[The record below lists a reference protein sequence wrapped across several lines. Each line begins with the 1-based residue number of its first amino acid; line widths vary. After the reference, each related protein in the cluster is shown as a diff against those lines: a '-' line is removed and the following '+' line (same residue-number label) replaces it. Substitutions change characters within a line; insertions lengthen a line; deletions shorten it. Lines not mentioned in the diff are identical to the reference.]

1 MKKLLL
7 VDGNSI
13 MNRAFYGVSLGMQNK
28 DGKPTNALYG
38 FLSILFKNIE
48 EIKPDYVMVAF
59 DSKTGADSRK
69 QMYDGY
75 KKSRHGMPEELAEQ
89 MPEIKEIL
97 DDMGVAHIE
106 LADFEGDDIIGTAA
120 KKFASDDV
128 EVWLLS
134 GDRDLFQLLQKNI
147 KMLIPRTKMGKTE
160 TEIYDEKKLKEEYG
174 LTPSGMIE
182 LKALMG
188 DSSDEIPGAPGVGPK
203 TATTL
208 LQKYG
213 TINKIYKALEEENK
227 KETGSKENEEEQDNK
242 VAEENGDENSKN
254 KKKKTE
260 KAEKSSDFK
269 PKVKQSL
276 LENKDMVELSK
287 KLGTIQLNANI
298 TDNIEDFAFKNW
310 KNSKTL
316 EDFKYYGFNRFIERF
331 HLDESGIDEAQK
343 EEDTKNEELIA
354 IENAKNYE
362 IVDNL
367 DSLNYYGKAK
377 EKQNVNEIKNLPQEE
392 NKKVEVKEENN
403 GEINKKE
410 NGKEN
415 STKKVFFYI
424 KKENSTDESKIIKK
438 NILGICFYNEED
450 GKTYYLK
457 NDTSTKSSVQK
468 SENNVQLGIEN
479 LLNIENNNSQEE
491 SIQLGIENLLNE
503 DDKNNGKEKNTQ
515 IGIESL
521 LNGNENNSAEP
532 KEDNG
537 KIEEASKYKEKNRFF
552 EIIKPIFEDKSIEKI
567 GYDVTED
574 YVLLRE
580 NGIKTEN
587 IAYDVEVAGYDI
599 DAINVRHKIEETAEQ
614 YIDVTLPSDLNE
626 GAYAYLIYKLYNIT
640 KKKLEENGSLN
651 LFNTIE
657 MPLVEVLSEM
667 QFTGMQCEEKELKN
681 FGVSLKQRIAEL
693 TNEIYEIA
701 GEEFNINSTQQLGK
715 ILFEKLG
722 LKSKK
727 KTKSGYSTSEEVLN
741 DLVDENPIISKV
753 LEYRGLMKLNSTY
766 VEGLIPY
773 INKKTGRIHSYFH
786 QTITATGRIS
796 STNPNLQNIP
806 ARDEFGK
813 NIKKA
818 FVPKEGYVY
827 IDADYSQVELRVL
840 AHISGDENMIKAFEH
855 DEDIHREVASKVFN
869 VPFEEV
875 TKEQRSRA
883 KAVNFG
889 IVYGIT
895 SFGLAKQIHT
905 SRKQAQEYI
914 DSYLE
919 KYSGIRNYMEKSVI
933 EAERNGYVE
942 TLFGRRRNVPE
953 LKSKNYM
960 MREFGKRVAMNTP
973 IQGTAAD
980 IMKIAMN
987 NVYKEL
993 KENNIDAKVVLQVHD
1008 ELLIEANKKDAERT
1022 KQILQSCMENAK
1034 KLKVPLKVEISE
1046 AENWFDLK

>member
-13 MNRAFYGVSLGMQNK
+13 MNRGFYGINIGMKNNE
-28 DGKPTNALYG
+28 GKSTNALYG
-38 FLSILFKNIE
+38 FLSILFKNCE
-48 EIKPDYVMVAF
+48 DIKPDYLMVAF
-59 DSKTGADSRK
+59 DSKTGANTRK
-69 QMYDGY
+69 EMYDGY

-97 DDMGVAHIE
+97 DDMGVTHVE
-106 LADFEGDDIIGTAA
+106 LPDFEGDDIIGTTA

-147 KMLIPRTKMGKTE
+147 KILIPRTKMGKTE
-160 TEIYDEKKLKEEYG
+160 TDIYDEKKLKEEYG

-203 TATTL
+203 TATKL
-208 LQKYG
+208 LQKFG
-213 TINKIYKALEEENK
+213 TINKIYKAIDLPEN
-227 KETGSKENEEEQDNK
+227 
-242 VAEENGDENSKN
+242 A
-254 KKKKTE
+254 
-260 KAEKSSDFK
+260 ADFK

-276 LENKDMVELSK
+276 LENKELVELSK
-287 KLGTIQLNANI
+287 KLGTIRLDANV
-298 TDNIEDFAFKNW
+298 TDDIEEFSFKNW

-316 EDFKYYGFNRFIERF
+316 ADFKYYGFNRFIERF
-331 HLDESGIDEAQK
+331 HLDENGINEAEQEEK
-343 EEDTKNEELIA
+343 EKNVEIIA
-354 IENAKNYE
+354 IERAK
-362 IVDNL
+362 DF
-367 DSLNYYGKAK
+367 K
-377 EKQNVNEIKNLPQEE
+377 NVNDLDCLFCER
-392 NKKVEVKEENN
+392 
-403 GEINKKE
+403 
-410 NGKEN
+410 
-415 STKKVFFYI
+415 VFFYVN
-424 KKENSTDESKIIKK
+424 KEDLDDENKIIKK
-438 NILGICFYNEED
+438 KILGICFYNEID
-450 GKTYYLK
+450 KNTYYIK
-457 NDTSTKSSVQK
+457 NDG
-468 SENNVQLGIEN
+468 EN
-479 LLNIENNNSQEE
+479 
-491 SIQLGIENLLNE
+491 
-503 DDKNNGKEKNTQ
+503 
-515 IGIESL
+515 
-521 LNGNENNSAEP
+521 
-532 KEDNG
+532 
-537 KIEEASKYKEKNRFF
+537 FF
-552 EIIKPIFEDKSIEKI
+552 EIIKPIFENKDIEKI

-574 YVLLRE
+574 YVLLKE

-587 IAYDVEVAGYDI
+587 IAYDVEVAAYDI
-599 DAINVRHKIEETAEQ
+599 DAINVRHKLEETAEQ
-614 YIDVTLPSDLNE
+614 YLKLTLPELNE
-626 GAYAYLIYKLYNIT
+626 GAFAYLIYRLYNIT
-640 KKKLEENGSLN
+640 KQKLAESGTLK

-667 QFTGMQCEEKELKN
+667 QYNGMKCDSEELAK
-681 FGVSLKQRIAEL
+681 FGISLKERLNQL

-701 GEEFNINSTQQLGK
+701 GEEFNINSTKQLGV

-722 LKSKK
+722 LKAKK

-741 DLVDENPIISKV
+741 SLIDDNPIIEKI

-766 VEGLIPY
+766 VDGLIPY

-818 FVPKEGYVY
+818 FKPEKGYVY

-840 AHISGDENMIKAFEH
+840 AHISGDENMIRAFNN
-855 DEDIHREVASKVFN
+855 DEDIHREVASKVFD

-895 SFGLAKQIHT
+895 SFGLAKQIGA

-914 DSYLE
+914 DNYLE
-919 KYSGIRNYMEKSVI
+919 KYSGIKAFMEESV
-933 EAERNGYVE
+933 EMAKQNGYVE

-953 LKSKNYM
+953 LKSSNFM

-993 KENNIDAKVVLQVHD
+993 KAKNIDAKLILQVHD
-1008 ELLIEANKKDAERT
+1008 ELLIEASEKDAEET
-1022 KQILQSCMENAK
+1022 KNILKNCMENAM
-1034 KLKVPLKVEISE
+1034 KLKVPLKVELSE
-1046 AENWFDLK
+1046 AQDWYEVK

>member
-13 MNRAFYGVSLGMQNK
+13 MNRGFYGINIGMKNN
-28 DGKPTNALYG
+28 DGKSTNALYG
-38 FLSILFKNIE
+38 FLSILFKNCE
-48 EIKPDYVMVAF
+48 DIKPDYLMVAF
-59 DSKTGADSRK
+59 DSKTGANTRK
-69 QMYDGY
+69 EMYDGY

-97 DDMGVAHIE
+97 DDMGVSHVE
-106 LADFEGDDIIGTAA
+106 LPDFEGDDIIGTTA

-147 KMLIPRTKMGKTE
+147 KILIPRTKMGKTE
-160 TEIYDEKKLKEEYG
+160 TDIYDEKKLKEEYG
-174 LTPSGMIE
+174 LTPNGMIE

-203 TATTL
+203 TATKL
-208 LQKYG
+208 LQKFG
-213 TINKIYKALEEENK
+213 TINKIYKAIDLPEN
-227 KETGSKENEEEQDNK
+227 
-242 VAEENGDENSKN
+242 A
-254 KKKKTE
+254 
-260 KAEKSSDFK
+260 ADFK

-276 LENKDMVELSK
+276 LENKELVELSK
-287 KLGTIQLNANI
+287 KLGTIRLDANV
-298 TDNIEDFAFKNW
+298 TDNIEEFSFKNW

-316 EDFKYYGFNRFIERF
+316 ADFKYYGFNRFIERF
-331 HLDESGIDEAQK
+331 HLDENGINEAEQEEK
-343 EEDTKNEELIA
+343 EKNVEIIA
-354 IENAKNYE
+354 IE
-362 IVDNL
+362 
-367 DSLNYYGKAK
+367 KAK
-377 EKQNVNEIKNLPQEE
+377 DFKT
-392 NKKVEVKEENN
+392 VKDLNCLIYER
-403 GEINKKE
+403 
-410 NGKEN
+410 
-415 STKKVFFYI
+415 VFFYVD
-424 KKENSTDESKIIKK
+424 KEDLNDENKIIKK
-438 NILGICFYNEED
+438 KILGICFYNEID
-450 GKTYYLK
+450 KNTYYIK
-457 NDTSTKSSVQK
+457 NDG
-468 SENNVQLGIEN
+468 EN
-479 LLNIENNNSQEE
+479 
-491 SIQLGIENLLNE
+491 
-503 DDKNNGKEKNTQ
+503 
-515 IGIESL
+515 
-521 LNGNENNSAEP
+521 
-532 KEDNG
+532 
-537 KIEEASKYKEKNRFF
+537 FF
-552 EIIKPIFEDKSIEKI
+552 EIIKPIFENKDIEKI

-574 YVLLRE
+574 YVLLKE

-587 IAYDVEVAGYDI
+587 IAYDVEVAAYDI
-599 DAINVRHKIEETAEQ
+599 DAINVRHKLEETAEQ
-614 YIDVTLPSDLNE
+614 YLKLTLPELNE
-626 GAYAYLIYKLYNIT
+626 GAFAYLIYRLYNIT
-640 KKKLEENGSLN
+640 KQKLAESGTLK

-667 QFTGMQCEEKELKN
+667 QYNGMKCDSEELAK
-681 FGVSLKQRIAEL
+681 FGISLKERLNQL

-701 GEEFNINSTQQLGK
+701 GEEFNINSTKQLGV

-722 LKSKK
+722 LKAKK

-741 DLVDENPIISKV
+741 SLIDDNPIIEKI

-766 VEGLIPY
+766 VDGLIPY

-818 FVPKEGYVY
+818 FKPEKGYVY

-840 AHISGDENMIKAFEH
+840 AHISGDENMIRAFNN

-895 SFGLAKQIHT
+895 SFGLAKQIGA

-914 DSYLE
+914 DNYLE
-919 KYSGIRNYMEKSVI
+919 KYSGIKAFMEESV
-933 EAERNGYVE
+933 EMAKQNGYVE

-953 LKSKNYM
+953 LKSSNFM

-993 KENNIDAKVVLQVHD
+993 KAKNIDAKLILQVHD
-1008 ELLIEANKKDAERT
+1008 ELLIEASEKDAEET
-1022 KQILQSCMENAK
+1022 KNILKNCMENAM
-1034 KLKVPLKVEISE
+1034 KLKVPLKVELSE
-1046 AENWFDLK
+1046 AKDWYEVK

>member
-13 MNRAFYGVSLGMQNK
+13 MNRGFYGINIGMKNN
-28 DGKPTNALYG
+28 DGKSTNALYG
-38 FLSILFKNIE
+38 FLSILFKNCE
-48 EIKPDYVMVAF
+48 DIKPDYLMVAF
-59 DSKTGADSRK
+59 DSKTGANTRK
-69 QMYDGY
+69 EMYDGY

-97 DDMGVAHIE
+97 DDMGVTHIE
-106 LADFEGDDIIGTAA
+106 LPDFEGDDIIGTTA

-147 KMLIPRTKMGKTE
+147 KILIPRTKMGKTE
-160 TEIYDEKKLKEEYG
+160 TDIYDEKKLKEEYG

-203 TATTL
+203 TATKL
-208 LQKYG
+208 LQKFG
-213 TINKIYKALEEENK
+213 TINKIYKAIDLPEN
-227 KETGSKENEEEQDNK
+227 
-242 VAEENGDENSKN
+242 A
-254 KKKKTE
+254 
-260 KAEKSSDFK
+260 ADFK

-276 LENKDMVELSK
+276 LENKELVELSK
-287 KLGTIQLNANI
+287 KLGTIRLDANV
-298 TDNIEDFAFKNW
+298 TDNIEEFTFKNW

-316 EDFKYYGFNRFIERF
+316 ADFKYYGFNRFIERF
-331 HLDESGIDEAQK
+331 HLDENGINEAEQEEK
-343 EEDTKNEELIA
+343 EKNVEIIA
-354 IENAKNYE
+354 IERAKDFKTVKDLNCLIYE
-362 IVDNL
+362 R
-367 DSLNYYGKAK
+367 A
-377 EKQNVNEIKNLPQEE
+377 
-392 NKKVEVKEENN
+392 
-403 GEINKKE
+403 
-410 NGKEN
+410 
-415 STKKVFFYI
+415 FFYVD
-424 KKENSTDESKIIKK
+424 KEDLDDENKIIKK
-438 NILGICFYNEED
+438 KILGICFYNEID
-450 GKTYYLK
+450 KNTYYLK
-457 NDTSTKSSVQK
+457 ND
-468 SENNVQLGIEN
+468 GA
-479 LLNIENNNSQEE
+479 
-491 SIQLGIENLLNE
+491 
-503 DDKNNGKEKNTQ
+503 D
-515 IGIESL
+515 
-521 LNGNENNSAEP
+521 
-532 KEDNG
+532 
-537 KIEEASKYKEKNRFF
+537 FF
-552 EIIKPIFEDKSIEKI
+552 EIIKPIFENKDIEKI

-574 YVLLRE
+574 YVLLKE

-587 IAYDVEVAGYDI
+587 IAYDVEVAAYDI
-599 DAINVRHKIEETAEQ
+599 DAINVRHKLEETAEQ
-614 YIDVTLPSDLNE
+614 YLKLTLPELNE
-626 GAYAYLIYKLYNIT
+626 GAFAYLIYRLYNIT
-640 KKKLEENGSLN
+640 KQKLEESGMLK

-667 QFTGMQCEEKELKN
+667 QYNGMKCDSEELAK
-681 FGVSLKQRIAEL
+681 FGISLKERLNQL

-701 GEEFNINSTQQLGK
+701 GEEFNINSTKQLGV

-722 LKSKK
+722 LKAKK

-741 DLVDENPIISKV
+741 SLIDDNPIIEKI

-766 VEGLIPY
+766 VDGLIPY

-818 FVPKEGYVY
+818 FKPEKGYVY

-840 AHISGDENMIKAFEH
+840 AHISGDENMIKAFNN
-855 DEDIHREVASKVFN
+855 DEDIHREVASKVFD

-895 SFGLAKQIHT
+895 SFGLAKQIGA

-914 DSYLE
+914 DNYLE
-919 KYSGIRNYMEKSVI
+919 KYSGIKAFMEESV
-933 EAERNGYVE
+933 EMAKQNGYVE

-953 LKSKNYM
+953 LKSSNFM

-993 KENNIDAKVVLQVHD
+993 KAKNIDAKLILQVHD
-1008 ELLIEANKKDAERT
+1008 ELLIEASEKDAEET
-1022 KQILQSCMENAK
+1022 KNILKNCMENAM
-1034 KLKVPLKVEISE
+1034 KLKVPLKVELSE
-1046 AENWFDLK
+1046 AQDWYEVK

>member
-13 MNRAFYGVSLGMQNK
+13 MNRGFYGINIGMKNN
-28 DGKPTNALYG
+28 DGKSTNALYG
-38 FLSILFKNIE
+38 FLSILFKNCE
-48 EIKPDYVMVAF
+48 DIKPDYLMVAF
-59 DSKTGADSRK
+59 DSKTGANTRK
-69 QMYDGY
+69 EMYDGY

-97 DDMGVAHIE
+97 DDMGVTHIE
-106 LADFEGDDIIGTAA
+106 LPDFEGDDIIGTTA

-147 KMLIPRTKMGKTE
+147 KILIPRTKMGKTE
-160 TEIYDEKKLKEEYG
+160 TDIYDEKKLKEEYG

-203 TATTL
+203 TATKL
-208 LQKYG
+208 LQKFG
-213 TINKIYKALEEENK
+213 TINKIYKAIDLPEN
-227 KETGSKENEEEQDNK
+227 
-242 VAEENGDENSKN
+242 A
-254 KKKKTE
+254 
-260 KAEKSSDFK
+260 ADFK

-276 LENKDMVELSK
+276 LENKELVELSK
-287 KLGTIQLNANI
+287 KLGTIRLDANV
-298 TDNIEDFAFKNW
+298 TDDIEEFSFKNW

-316 EDFKYYGFNRFIERF
+316 ADFKYYGFNRFIERF
-331 HLDESGIDEAQK
+331 HLDENGINEAEQEEK
-343 EEDTKNEELIA
+343 EKNVEIIA
-354 IENAKNYE
+354 IERAKDFKTVKDLNCLIYE
-362 IVDNL
+362 R
-367 DSLNYYGKAK
+367 
-377 EKQNVNEIKNLPQEE
+377 
-392 NKKVEVKEENN
+392 
-403 GEINKKE
+403 
-410 NGKEN
+410 
-415 STKKVFFYI
+415 VFFYVD
-424 KKENSTDESKIIKK
+424 KEDLDDENKIIKK
-438 NILGICFYNEED
+438 KILGICFYNEID
-450 GKTYYLK
+450 KNTYYLK
-457 NDTSTKSSVQK
+457 ND
-468 SENNVQLGIEN
+468 G
-479 LLNIENNNSQEE
+479 
-491 SIQLGIENLLNE
+491 E
-503 DDKNNGKEKNTQ
+503 D
-515 IGIESL
+515 
-521 LNGNENNSAEP
+521 
-532 KEDNG
+532 
-537 KIEEASKYKEKNRFF
+537 FF
-552 EIIKPIFEDKSIEKI
+552 EIIKPIFENKDIEKI

-574 YVLLRE
+574 YVLLKE

-587 IAYDVEVAGYDI
+587 IAYDVEVAAYDI
-599 DAINVRHKIEETAEQ
+599 DAINVRHKLEETAEQ
-614 YIDVTLPSDLNE
+614 YLKLTLPELNE
-626 GAYAYLIYKLYNIT
+626 GAFAYLIYRLYNIT
-640 KKKLEENGSLN
+640 KDKLAESGTLN

-667 QFTGMQCEEKELKN
+667 QYNGMKCDSEELAK
-681 FGVSLKQRIAEL
+681 FGISLKERLNQL

-701 GEEFNINSTQQLGK
+701 GEEFNINSTKQLGV

-722 LKSKK
+722 LKAKK

-741 DLVDENPIISKV
+741 SLIDDNPIIEKI

-766 VEGLIPY
+766 VDGLIPY

-818 FVPKEGYVY
+818 FKPEKGYVY

-840 AHISGDENMIKAFEH
+840 AHISGDENMIRAFNN
-855 DEDIHREVASKVFN
+855 DEDIHREVASKVFD

-895 SFGLAKQIHT
+895 SFGLAKQIGA

-914 DSYLE
+914 DNYLE
-919 KYSGIRNYMEKSVI
+919 KYSGIKAFMEESV
-933 EAERNGYVE
+933 EMAKQNGYVE

-953 LKSKNYM
+953 LKSSNFM

-993 KENNIDAKVVLQVHD
+993 KAKNIDAKLILQVHD
-1008 ELLIEANKKDAERT
+1008 ELLIEASEKDAEET
-1022 KQILQSCMENAK
+1022 KNILKNCMENAM
-1034 KLKVPLKVEISE
+1034 KLKVPLKVELSE
-1046 AENWFDLK
+1046 AQDWYEVK

>member
-1 MKKLLL
+1 MRKLLL

-13 MNRAFYGVSLGMQNK
+13 MNRGFYGINIGMKNN
-28 DGKPTNALYG
+28 DGKSTNALYG
-38 FLSILFKNIE
+38 FLSILFKNCE
-48 EIKPDYVMVAF
+48 DIKPDYLMVAF
-59 DSKTGADSRK
+59 DSKTGANPRK
-69 QMYDGY
+69 EMYDGY

-97 DDMGVAHIE
+97 DDMGITHIE
-106 LADFEGDDIIGTAA
+106 LPDFEGDDIIGTTA

-160 TEIYDEKKLKEEYG
+160 TDIYDEKKLKEEYG

-203 TATTL
+203 TATKL
-208 LQKYG
+208 LQKFG
-213 TINKIYKALEEENK
+213 TINKIYKEIDLPEN
-227 KETGSKENEEEQDNK
+227 
-242 VAEENGDENSKN
+242 A
-254 KKKKTE
+254 
-260 KAEKSSDFK
+260 ADFK
-269 PKVKQSL
+269 PKIKQSL
-276 LENKDMVELSK
+276 LENKELVELSK
-287 KLGTIQLNANI
+287 KLGTIRLDANV
-298 TDNIEDFAFKNW
+298 TNNIEEFSFRNW

-331 HLDESGIDEAQK
+331 HLDENGINEAEQEEK
-343 EEDTKNEELIA
+343 EKNVEIIA
-354 IENAKNYE
+354 IEKARDYKTVE
-362 IVDNL
+362 NL
-367 DSLNYYGKAK
+367 DCLFNNNTTSNK
-377 EKQNVNEIKNLPQEE
+377 EYMQLEIKLDGDNN
-392 NKKVEVKEENN
+392 NKIE
-403 GEINKKE
+403 
-410 NGKEN
+410 
-415 STKKVFFYI
+415 TKKVFFYL
-424 KKENSTDESKIIKK
+424 KKEDSDDENKIIKK
-438 NILGICFYNEED
+438 KILGICFYNESD
-450 GKTYYLK
+450 KNTYYLK
-457 NDTSTKSSVQK
+457 ND
-468 SENNVQLGIEN
+468 
-479 LLNIENNNSQEE
+479 
-491 SIQLGIENLLNE
+491 
-503 DDKNNGKEKNTQ
+503 
-515 IGIESL
+515 
-521 LNGNENNSAEP
+521 GN
-532 KEDNG
+532 K
-537 KIEEASKYKEKNRFF
+537 FF
-552 EIIKPIFEDKSIEKI
+552 DIIKPIFENKNIEKI

-574 YVLLRE
+574 YVLLKE

-587 IAYDVEVAGYDI
+587 IAYDVEVAAYDI
-599 DAINVRHKIEETAEQ
+599 DAINVRHKLEETAEQ
-614 YIDVTLPSDLNE
+614 YLKLTLPELNE
-626 GAYAYLIYKLYNIT
+626 GAFAYLIYKLYNIT
-640 KKKLEENGSLN
+640 KQKLEENGSLK

-667 QFTGMQCEEKELKN
+667 QFTGMKCDSEELAK
-681 FGVSLKQRIAEL
+681 FGVSLKQRLNEL

-722 LKSKK
+722 LKAKK

-741 DLVDENPIISKV
+741 SLIDENPIIEKI

-766 VEGLIPY
+766 VDGLIPY
-773 INKKTGRIHSYFH
+773 INKRTGRIHSYFH

-818 FVPKEGYVY
+818 FKPEKGYVY

-840 AHISGDENMIKAFEH
+840 AHISGDENMIRAFNN
-855 DEDIHREVASKVFN
+855 DEDIHREVASKVFD

-895 SFGLAKQIHT
+895 SFGLAKQIGA

-914 DSYLE
+914 DNYLE
-919 KYSGIRNYMEKSVI
+919 QYSGIKAFMEESV
-933 EAERNGYVE
+933 EMAKQNGYVE

-953 LKSKNYM
+953 LKSSNYM
-960 MREFGKRVAMNTP
+960 MREFGQRVAMNTP

-993 KENNIDAKVVLQVHD
+993 REKNIDAKVILQVHD
-1008 ELLIEANKKDAERT
+1008 ELLIEASEKDAEET
-1022 KQILQSCMENAK
+1022 KNILKYCMENAM
-1034 KLKVPLKVEISE
+1034 KLKVPLKVELSE
-1046 AENWFDLK
+1046 AQDWYEVK

>member
-13 MNRAFYGVSLGMQNK
+13 MNRGFYGINIGMKNN
-28 DGKPTNALYG
+28 DGKSTNALYG
-38 FLSILFKNIE
+38 FLSILFKNCE
-48 EIKPDYVMVAF
+48 DIKPDYLMVAF
-59 DSKTGADSRK
+59 DSKTGANTRK
-69 QMYDGY
+69 EMYDGY

-97 DDMGVAHIE
+97 DDMGVTHIE
-106 LADFEGDDIIGTAA
+106 LPDFEGDDIIGTTA

-147 KMLIPRTKMGKTE
+147 KILIPRTKMGKTE
-160 TEIYDEKKLKEEYG
+160 TDIYDEKKLKEEYG

-203 TATTL
+203 TATKL
-208 LQKYG
+208 LQKFG
-213 TINKIYKALEEENK
+213 TINKIYKAIDLPEN
-227 KETGSKENEEEQDNK
+227 
-242 VAEENGDENSKN
+242 A
-254 KKKKTE
+254 
-260 KAEKSSDFK
+260 ADFK

-276 LENKDMVELSK
+276 LENKELVELSK
-287 KLGTIQLNANI
+287 KLGTIRLDANV
-298 TDNIEDFAFKNW
+298 TDNIEEFTFKNW

-316 EDFKYYGFNRFIERF
+316 ADFKYYGFNRFIERF
-331 HLDESGIDEAQK
+331 HLDENGINEAEQEEK
-343 EEDTKNEELIA
+343 EKNVEIIA
-354 IENAKNYE
+354 IE
-362 IVDNL
+362 
-367 DSLNYYGKAK
+367 KAK
-377 EKQNVNEIKNLPQEE
+377 DFKNVNDLDCLFCER
-392 NKKVEVKEENN
+392 
-403 GEINKKE
+403 
-410 NGKEN
+410 
-415 STKKVFFYI
+415 VFFYVD
-424 KKENSTDESKIIKK
+424 KEDLDDENKIIKK
-438 NILGICFYNEED
+438 KILGICFYNEID
-450 GKTYYLK
+450 KNTYYLK
-457 NDTSTKSSVQK
+457 ND
-468 SENNVQLGIEN
+468 GA
-479 LLNIENNNSQEE
+479 
-491 SIQLGIENLLNE
+491 
-503 DDKNNGKEKNTQ
+503 D
-515 IGIESL
+515 
-521 LNGNENNSAEP
+521 
-532 KEDNG
+532 
-537 KIEEASKYKEKNRFF
+537 FF
-552 EIIKPIFEDKSIEKI
+552 EIIKPIFENKDIEKI

-574 YVLLRE
+574 YVLLKE

-587 IAYDVEVAGYDI
+587 IAYDVEVAAYDI
-599 DAINVRHKIEETAEQ
+599 DAINVRHKLEETAEQ
-614 YIDVTLPSDLNE
+614 YLKLTLPELNE
-626 GAYAYLIYKLYNIT
+626 GAFAYLIYRLYNIT
-640 KKKLEENGSLN
+640 KQKLAESGTLN

-667 QFTGMQCEEKELKN
+667 QYNGMKCDSEELAK
-681 FGVSLKQRIAEL
+681 FGISLKERLNQL

-701 GEEFNINSTQQLGK
+701 GEEFNINSTKQLGV

-722 LKSKK
+722 LKAKK

-741 DLVDENPIISKV
+741 SLIDDNPIIEKI

-766 VEGLIPY
+766 VDGLIPY

-818 FVPKEGYVY
+818 FKPEKGYVY

-840 AHISGDENMIKAFEH
+840 AHISGDENMIRAFNN
-855 DEDIHREVASKVFN
+855 DEDIHREVASKVFD

-895 SFGLAKQIHT
+895 SFGLAKQIGA

-914 DSYLE
+914 DNYLE
-919 KYSGIRNYMEKSVI
+919 KYSGIKAFMEESV
-933 EAERNGYVE
+933 EMAKQNGYVE

-953 LKSKNYM
+953 LKSSNFM

-993 KENNIDAKVVLQVHD
+993 KAKNIDAKLILQVHD
-1008 ELLIEANKKDAERT
+1008 ELLIEASEKDAEET
-1022 KQILQSCMENAK
+1022 KNILKNCMENAM
-1034 KLKVPLKVEISE
+1034 KLKVPLKVELSE
-1046 AENWFDLK
+1046 AQDWYEVK

>member
-13 MNRAFYGVSLGMQNK
+13 MNRGFYGINIGMKNN
-28 DGKPTNALYG
+28 DGKSTNALYG
-38 FLSILFKNIE
+38 FLSILFKNCE
-48 EIKPDYVMVAF
+48 DIKPDYLMVAF
-59 DSKTGADSRK
+59 DSKTGANTRK
-69 QMYDGY
+69 EMYDGY

-97 DDMGVAHIE
+97 DDMGVSHIE
-106 LADFEGDDIIGTAA
+106 LPDFEGDDIIGTTA

-147 KMLIPRTKMGKTE
+147 KILIPRTKMGKTE
-160 TEIYDEKKLKEEYG
+160 TDIYDEKKLKEEYG

-203 TATTL
+203 TATKL
-208 LQKYG
+208 LQKFG
-213 TINKIYKALEEENK
+213 TINKIYKAIDLPEN
-227 KETGSKENEEEQDNK
+227 
-242 VAEENGDENSKN
+242 A
-254 KKKKTE
+254 
-260 KAEKSSDFK
+260 ADFK

-276 LENKDMVELSK
+276 LENKELVELSK
-287 KLGTIQLNANI
+287 KLGTIRLDANV
-298 TDNIEDFAFKNW
+298 TDNIEEFTFKNW

-316 EDFKYYGFNRFIERF
+316 ADFKYYGFNRFIERF
-331 HLDESGIDEAQK
+331 HLDENGINEAEQEEK
-343 EEDTKNEELIA
+343 EKNVEIIA
-354 IENAKNYE
+354 IE
-362 IVDNL
+362 
-367 DSLNYYGKAK
+367 KAK
-377 EKQNVNEIKNLPQEE
+377 DFKTVIDLNFLICER
-392 NKKVEVKEENN
+392 
-403 GEINKKE
+403 
-410 NGKEN
+410 
-415 STKKVFFYI
+415 VFFYVN
-424 KKENSTDESKIIKK
+424 KEDLNDENKIIKK
-438 NILGICFYNEED
+438 KILGICFYNEID
-450 GKTYYLK
+450 KNTYYIK
-457 NDTSTKSSVQK
+457 NDG
-468 SENNVQLGIEN
+468 EN
-479 LLNIENNNSQEE
+479 
-491 SIQLGIENLLNE
+491 
-503 DDKNNGKEKNTQ
+503 
-515 IGIESL
+515 
-521 LNGNENNSAEP
+521 
-532 KEDNG
+532 
-537 KIEEASKYKEKNRFF
+537 FF
-552 EIIKPIFEDKSIEKI
+552 EIIKPIFENKDIEKI

-574 YVLLRE
+574 YVLLKE

-587 IAYDVEVAGYDI
+587 IAYDVEVAAYDI
-599 DAINVRHKIEETAEQ
+599 DAINVRHKLEETAEQ
-614 YIDVTLPSDLNE
+614 YLKLTLPELNE
-626 GAYAYLIYKLYNIT
+626 GAFAYLIYRLYNIT
-640 KKKLEENGSLN
+640 KQKLEESGTLK

-667 QFTGMQCEEKELKN
+667 QYNGMKCDSEELAK
-681 FGVSLKQRIAEL
+681 FGISLKERLNQL

-701 GEEFNINSTQQLGK
+701 GEEFNINSTKQLGV

-722 LKSKK
+722 LKAKK

-741 DLVDENPIISKV
+741 SLIDDNPIIEKI

-766 VEGLIPY
+766 VDGLISY

-818 FVPKEGYVY
+818 FKPEKGYVY

-840 AHISGDENMIKAFEH
+840 AHISGDENMIRAFNN
-855 DEDIHREVASKVFN
+855 DEDIHRQVASKVFD

-895 SFGLAKQIHT
+895 SFGLAKQIGA

-914 DSYLE
+914 DNYLE
-919 KYSGIRNYMEKSVI
+919 KYSGIKAFMEESV
-933 EAERNGYVE
+933 EMAKQNGYVE

-953 LKSKNYM
+953 LKSSNFM

-993 KENNIDAKVVLQVHD
+993 KEKNIDAKLILQVHD
-1008 ELLIEANKKDAERT
+1008 ELLIEASEKDAEET
-1022 KQILQSCMENAK
+1022 KNILKNCMENAM
-1034 KLKVPLKVEISE
+1034 KLKVPLKVELSE
-1046 AENWFDLK
+1046 AQDWYEVK

>member
-13 MNRAFYGVSLGMQNK
+13 MNRGFYGINIGMKNN
-28 DGKPTNALYG
+28 DGKSTNALYG
-38 FLSILFKNIE
+38 FLSILFKNCE
-48 EIKPDYVMVAF
+48 DIKPDYLMVAF
-59 DSKTGADSRK
+59 DSKTGANTRK
-69 QMYDGY
+69 EMYDGY

-97 DDMGVAHIE
+97 DDMGVTHVE
-106 LADFEGDDIIGTAA
+106 LPDFEGDDIIGTTA

-147 KMLIPRTKMGKTE
+147 KILIPRTKMGKTE
-160 TEIYDEKKLKEEYG
+160 TDIYDEKKLKEEYG

-203 TATTL
+203 TATKL
-208 LQKYG
+208 LQKFG
-213 TINKIYKALEEENK
+213 TINKIYKAIDLPEN
-227 KETGSKENEEEQDNK
+227 
-242 VAEENGDENSKN
+242 A
-254 KKKKTE
+254 
-260 KAEKSSDFK
+260 ADFK

-276 LENKDMVELSK
+276 LENKELVELSK
-287 KLGTIQLNANI
+287 KLGTIRLDANV
-298 TDNIEDFAFKNW
+298 TDNIEEFTFKNW

-316 EDFKYYGFNRFIERF
+316 ADFKYYGFNRFIERF
-331 HLDESGIDEAQK
+331 HLDENGINEAEQEEK
-343 EEDTKNEELIA
+343 EKNVEIIA
-354 IENAKNYE
+354 IE
-362 IVDNL
+362 
-367 DSLNYYGKAK
+367 KAK
-377 EKQNVNEIKNLPQEE
+377 DFKTVNDLNCLIYER
-392 NKKVEVKEENN
+392 
-403 GEINKKE
+403 
-410 NGKEN
+410 
-415 STKKVFFYI
+415 VFFYVN
-424 KKENSTDESKIIKK
+424 KEDLDDENKIIKK
-438 NILGICFYNEED
+438 KILGICFYNEID
-450 GKTYYLK
+450 KNTYYIK
-457 NDTSTKSSVQK
+457 NDG
-468 SENNVQLGIEN
+468 EN
-479 LLNIENNNSQEE
+479 
-491 SIQLGIENLLNE
+491 
-503 DDKNNGKEKNTQ
+503 
-515 IGIESL
+515 
-521 LNGNENNSAEP
+521 
-532 KEDNG
+532 
-537 KIEEASKYKEKNRFF
+537 FF
-552 EIIKPIFEDKSIEKI
+552 EIIKPIFENKDIEKI

-574 YVLLRE
+574 YVLLKE

-587 IAYDVEVAGYDI
+587 IAYDVEVAAYDI
-599 DAINVRHKIEETAEQ
+599 DAINVRHKLEETAEQ
-614 YIDVTLPSDLNE
+614 YLKLTLPELNE
-626 GAYAYLIYKLYNIT
+626 GAFAYLIYRLYNIT
-640 KKKLEENGSLN
+640 KQKLAESGTLN

-667 QFTGMQCEEKELKN
+667 QYNGMKCDSEELAK
-681 FGVSLKQRIAEL
+681 FGISLKERLNQL

-701 GEEFNINSTQQLGK
+701 GEEFNINSTKQLGV

-722 LKSKK
+722 LKAKK

-741 DLVDENPIISKV
+741 SLIDDNPIIEKI

-766 VEGLIPY
+766 VDGLIPY

-818 FVPKEGYVY
+818 FKPEKGYVY

-840 AHISGDENMIKAFEH
+840 AHISGDENMIRAFNN
-855 DEDIHREVASKVFN
+855 DEDIHREVASKVFD

-895 SFGLAKQIHT
+895 SFGLAKQIGA

-914 DSYLE
+914 DNYLE
-919 KYSGIRNYMEKSVI
+919 KYSGIKAFMEESV
-933 EAERNGYVE
+933 EMAKQNGYVE

-953 LKSKNYM
+953 LKSSNFM

-993 KENNIDAKVVLQVHD
+993 KAKNIDAKLILQVHD
-1008 ELLIEANKKDAERT
+1008 ELLIEASEKDAEET
-1022 KQILQSCMENAK
+1022 KNILKNCMENAM
-1034 KLKVPLKVEISE
+1034 KLKVPLKVELSE
-1046 AENWFDLK
+1046 AQDWYEVK

>member
-13 MNRAFYGVSLGMQNK
+13 MNRGFYGINIGMKNN
-28 DGKPTNALYG
+28 DGKSTNALYG
-38 FLSILFKNIE
+38 FLSILFKNCE
-48 EIKPDYVMVAF
+48 DIKPDYLMVAF
-59 DSKTGADSRK
+59 DSKTGANTRK
-69 QMYDGY
+69 EMYDGY

-97 DDMGVAHIE
+97 DDMGVTHIE
-106 LADFEGDDIIGTAA
+106 LPDFEGDDIIGTTA

-147 KMLIPRTKMGKTE
+147 KILIPRTKMGKTE
-160 TEIYDEKKLKEEYG
+160 TDIYDEKKLKEEYG
-174 LTPSGMIE
+174 LTPNGMIE

-203 TATTL
+203 TATKL
-208 LQKYG
+208 LQKFG
-213 TINKIYKALEEENK
+213 TINKIYKAIDLPEN
-227 KETGSKENEEEQDNK
+227 
-242 VAEENGDENSKN
+242 A
-254 KKKKTE
+254 
-260 KAEKSSDFK
+260 ADFK

-276 LENKDMVELSK
+276 LENKELVELSK
-287 KLGTIQLNANI
+287 KLGTIRLDANV
-298 TDNIEDFAFKNW
+298 TDNIEEFSFKNW

-316 EDFKYYGFNRFIERF
+316 ADFKYYGFNRFIERF
-331 HLDESGIDEAQK
+331 HLDENGINEAEQEEK
-343 EEDTKNEELIA
+343 EKNVEIIA
-354 IENAKNYE
+354 IE
-362 IVDNL
+362 
-367 DSLNYYGKAK
+367 KAIDFK
-377 EKQNVNEIKNLPQEE
+377 NVNDLNCLIYER
-392 NKKVEVKEENN
+392 
-403 GEINKKE
+403 
-410 NGKEN
+410 
-415 STKKVFFYI
+415 VFFYVN
-424 KKENSTDESKIIKK
+424 KEDLDDENKIIKK
-438 NILGICFYNEED
+438 KILGICFYNEID
-450 GKTYYLK
+450 KNTYYIK
-457 NDTSTKSSVQK
+457 NDG
-468 SENNVQLGIEN
+468 EN
-479 LLNIENNNSQEE
+479 
-491 SIQLGIENLLNE
+491 
-503 DDKNNGKEKNTQ
+503 
-515 IGIESL
+515 
-521 LNGNENNSAEP
+521 
-532 KEDNG
+532 
-537 KIEEASKYKEKNRFF
+537 FF
-552 EIIKPIFEDKSIEKI
+552 EIIKPIFENKDIEKI

-574 YVLLRE
+574 YVLLKE

-587 IAYDVEVAGYDI
+587 IAYDVEVAAYDI
-599 DAINVRHKIEETAEQ
+599 DAINVRHKLEETAEQ
-614 YIDVTLPSDLNE
+614 YLKLTLPELNE
-626 GAYAYLIYKLYNIT
+626 GAFAYLIYRLYNIT
-640 KKKLEENGSLN
+640 KQKLEESGTLK

-667 QFTGMQCEEKELKN
+667 QYNGMKCDSEELAK
-681 FGVSLKQRIAEL
+681 FGISLKERLNQL

-701 GEEFNINSTQQLGK
+701 GEEFNINSTKQLGV

-722 LKSKK
+722 LKAKK

-741 DLVDENPIISKV
+741 SLIDDNPIIEKI

-766 VEGLIPY
+766 VDGLIPY

-818 FVPKEGYVY
+818 FKPEKGYVY

-840 AHISGDENMIKAFEH
+840 AHISGDENMIRAFNN
-855 DEDIHREVASKVFN
+855 DEDIHREVASKVFD

-895 SFGLAKQIHT
+895 SFGLAKQIGA

-914 DSYLE
+914 DNYLE
-919 KYSGIRNYMEKSVI
+919 KYSGIKAFMEESV
-933 EAERNGYVE
+933 EMAKQNGYVE

-953 LKSKNYM
+953 LKSSNFM

-993 KENNIDAKVVLQVHD
+993 KAKNIDAKLILQVHD
-1008 ELLIEANKKDAERT
+1008 ELLIEASEKDAEET
-1022 KQILQSCMENAK
+1022 KNILKNCMENAM
-1034 KLKVPLKVEISE
+1034 KLKVPLKVELSE
-1046 AENWFDLK
+1046 AQDWYEVK

>member
-13 MNRAFYGVSLGMQNK
+13 MNRGFYGINIGMKNNE
-28 DGKPTNALYG
+28 GKSTNALYG
-38 FLSILFKNIE
+38 FLSILFKNCE
-48 EIKPDYVMVAF
+48 DIKPDYLMVAF
-59 DSKTGADSRK
+59 DSKTGANTRK
-69 QMYDGY
+69 EMYDGY

-97 DDMGVAHIE
+97 DDMGVTHVE
-106 LADFEGDDIIGTAA
+106 LPDFEGDDIIGTTA

-147 KMLIPRTKMGKTE
+147 KILIPRTKMGKTE
-160 TEIYDEKKLKEEYG
+160 TDIYDEKKLKEEYG

-203 TATTL
+203 TATKL
-208 LQKYG
+208 LQKFG
-213 TINKIYKALEEENK
+213 TINKIYKAIDLPEN
-227 KETGSKENEEEQDNK
+227 
-242 VAEENGDENSKN
+242 A
-254 KKKKTE
+254 
-260 KAEKSSDFK
+260 ADFK

-276 LENKDMVELSK
+276 LENKELVELSK
-287 KLGTIQLNANI
+287 KLGTIRLDANV
-298 TDNIEDFAFKNW
+298 TDNIEEFTFKNW

-316 EDFKYYGFNRFIERF
+316 ADFKYYGFNRFIERF
-331 HLDESGIDEAQK
+331 HLDENGINEAEQEEK
-343 EEDTKNEELIA
+343 EKNVEIIA
-354 IENAKNYE
+354 IE
-362 IVDNL
+362 
-367 DSLNYYGKAK
+367 KAK
-377 EKQNVNEIKNLPQEE
+377 DFKT
-392 NKKVEVKEENN
+392 VKDLNCLIYER
-403 GEINKKE
+403 
-410 NGKEN
+410 
-415 STKKVFFYI
+415 VFFYVN
-424 KKENSTDESKIIKK
+424 KEDLDDENKIIKK
-438 NILGICFYNEED
+438 KILGICFYNEID
-450 GKTYYLK
+450 KNTYYIK
-457 NDTSTKSSVQK
+457 NDG
-468 SENNVQLGIEN
+468 EN
-479 LLNIENNNSQEE
+479 
-491 SIQLGIENLLNE
+491 
-503 DDKNNGKEKNTQ
+503 
-515 IGIESL
+515 
-521 LNGNENNSAEP
+521 
-532 KEDNG
+532 
-537 KIEEASKYKEKNRFF
+537 FF
-552 EIIKPIFEDKSIEKI
+552 EIIKPIFENKDIEKI

-574 YVLLRE
+574 YVLLKE

-587 IAYDVEVAGYDI
+587 IAYDVEVAAYDI
-599 DAINVRHKIEETAEQ
+599 DAINVRHKLEETAEQ
-614 YIDVTLPSDLNE
+614 YLKLTLPELNE
-626 GAYAYLIYKLYNIT
+626 GAFAYLIYRLYNIT
-640 KKKLEENGSLN
+640 KQKLAESGTLN

-667 QFTGMQCEEKELKN
+667 QYNGMKCDSEELAK
-681 FGVSLKQRIAEL
+681 FGISLKERLNQL

-701 GEEFNINSTQQLGK
+701 GEEFNINSTKQLGV

-722 LKSKK
+722 LKAKK

-741 DLVDENPIISKV
+741 SLIDDNPIIEKI

-766 VEGLIPY
+766 VDGLIPY

-818 FVPKEGYVY
+818 FKPEKGYVY

-840 AHISGDENMIKAFEH
+840 AHISGDENMIRAFNN
-855 DEDIHREVASKVFN
+855 DEDIHREVASKVFD

-895 SFGLAKQIHT
+895 SFGLAKQIGA

-914 DSYLE
+914 DNYLE
-919 KYSGIRNYMEKSVI
+919 KYSGIKAFMEESV
-933 EAERNGYVE
+933 EMAKQNGYVE

-953 LKSKNYM
+953 LKSSNFM

-993 KENNIDAKVVLQVHD
+993 KAKNIDAKLILQVHD
-1008 ELLIEANKKDAERT
+1008 ELLIEASEKDAEET
-1022 KQILQSCMENAK
+1022 KNILKNCMENAM
-1034 KLKVPLKVEISE
+1034 KLKVPLKVELSE
-1046 AENWFDLK
+1046 AQDWYEVK

>member
-13 MNRAFYGVSLGMQNK
+13 MNRGFYGINIGMKNNE
-28 DGKPTNALYG
+28 GKSTNALYG
-38 FLSILFKNIE
+38 FLSILFKNCE
-48 EIKPDYVMVAF
+48 DIKPDYLMVAF
-59 DSKTGADSRK
+59 DSKTGANTRK
-69 QMYDGY
+69 EMYDGY

-97 DDMGVAHIE
+97 DDMGVTHVE
-106 LADFEGDDIIGTAA
+106 LPDFEGDDIIGTTA

-147 KMLIPRTKMGKTE
+147 KILIPRTKMGKTE
-160 TEIYDEKKLKEEYG
+160 TDIYDEKKLKEEYG

-203 TATTL
+203 TATKL
-208 LQKYG
+208 LQKFG
-213 TINKIYKALEEENK
+213 TINKIYKAIDLPEN
-227 KETGSKENEEEQDNK
+227 
-242 VAEENGDENSKN
+242 A
-254 KKKKTE
+254 
-260 KAEKSSDFK
+260 ADFK

-276 LENKDMVELSK
+276 LENKELVELSK
-287 KLGTIQLNANI
+287 KLGTIRLDANV
-298 TDNIEDFAFKNW
+298 TDNIEEFSFKNW

-316 EDFKYYGFNRFIERF
+316 ADFKYYGFNRFIERF
-331 HLDESGIDEAQK
+331 HLDENGINEAEQEEK
-343 EEDTKNEELIA
+343 EKNVEIIA
-354 IENAKNYE
+354 IERAKDFKTVKDLNCLIYE
-362 IVDNL
+362 R
-367 DSLNYYGKAK
+367 
-377 EKQNVNEIKNLPQEE
+377 
-392 NKKVEVKEENN
+392 
-403 GEINKKE
+403 
-410 NGKEN
+410 
-415 STKKVFFYI
+415 VFFYVN
-424 KKENSTDESKIIKK
+424 KEDLDDENKIIKK
-438 NILGICFYNEED
+438 KILGICFYNEID
-450 GKTYYLK
+450 KNTYYIK
-457 NDTSTKSSVQK
+457 ND
-468 SENNVQLGIEN
+468 GA
-479 LLNIENNNSQEE
+479 
-491 SIQLGIENLLNE
+491 
-503 DDKNNGKEKNTQ
+503 D
-515 IGIESL
+515 
-521 LNGNENNSAEP
+521 
-532 KEDNG
+532 
-537 KIEEASKYKEKNRFF
+537 FF
-552 EIIKPIFEDKSIEKI
+552 EIIKPIFENKDIEKI

-574 YVLLRE
+574 YVLLKE

-587 IAYDVEVAGYDI
+587 IAYDVEVAAYDI
-599 DAINVRHKIEETAEQ
+599 DAINVRHKLEETAEQ
-614 YIDVTLPSDLNE
+614 YLKLTLPELNE
-626 GAYAYLIYKLYNIT
+626 GAFAYLIYRLYNIT
-640 KKKLEENGSLN
+640 KQKLEESGTLK

-667 QFTGMQCEEKELKN
+667 QYNGMKCDSEELAK
-681 FGVSLKQRIAEL
+681 FGISLKERLNQL

-701 GEEFNINSTQQLGK
+701 GEEFNINSTKQLGV

-722 LKSKK
+722 LKAKK

-741 DLVDENPIISKV
+741 SLIDDNPIIEKI

-766 VEGLIPY
+766 VDGLIPY

-818 FVPKEGYVY
+818 FKPEKGYVY

-840 AHISGDENMIKAFEH
+840 AHISGDENMIRAFNN
-855 DEDIHREVASKVFN
+855 DEDIHREVASKVFD

-895 SFGLAKQIHT
+895 SFGLAKQIGA

-914 DSYLE
+914 DNYLE
-919 KYSGIRNYMEKSVI
+919 KYSGIKAFMEESV
-933 EAERNGYVE
+933 EMAKQNGYVE

-953 LKSKNYM
+953 LKSSNFM

-993 KENNIDAKVVLQVHD
+993 KAKNIDAKLILQVHD
-1008 ELLIEANKKDAERT
+1008 ELLIEASEKDAEET
-1022 KQILQSCMENAK
+1022 KNILKNCMENAM
-1034 KLKVPLKVEISE
+1034 KLKVPLKVELSE
-1046 AENWFDLK
+1046 AQDWYEVK

>member
-13 MNRAFYGVSLGMQNK
+13 MNRGFYGINIGMKNNE
-28 DGKPTNALYG
+28 GKSTNALYG
-38 FLSILFKNIE
+38 FLSILFKNCE
-48 EIKPDYVMVAF
+48 DIKPDYLMVAF
-59 DSKTGADSRK
+59 DSKTGANTRK
-69 QMYDGY
+69 EMYDGY

-97 DDMGVAHIE
+97 DDMGVTHVE
-106 LADFEGDDIIGTAA
+106 LPDFEGDDIIGTTA

-147 KMLIPRTKMGKTE
+147 KILIPRTKMGKTE
-160 TEIYDEKKLKEEYG
+160 TDIYDEKKLKEEYG

-203 TATTL
+203 TATKL
-208 LQKYG
+208 LQKFG
-213 TINKIYKALEEENK
+213 TINKIYKAIDLPEN
-227 KETGSKENEEEQDNK
+227 
-242 VAEENGDENSKN
+242 A
-254 KKKKTE
+254 
-260 KAEKSSDFK
+260 ADFK

-276 LENKDMVELSK
+276 LENKELVELSK
-287 KLGTIQLNANI
+287 KLGTIRLDANV
-298 TDNIEDFAFKNW
+298 TDNIEEFSFKNW

-316 EDFKYYGFNRFIERF
+316 ADFKYYGFNRFIERF
-331 HLDESGIDEAQK
+331 HLDENGINEAEQEEK
-343 EEDTKNEELIA
+343 EKNVEIIA
-354 IENAKNYE
+354 IE
-362 IVDNL
+362 
-367 DSLNYYGKAK
+367 KAK
-377 EKQNVNEIKNLPQEE
+377 DFKT
-392 NKKVEVKEENN
+392 VKDLNCLIYER
-403 GEINKKE
+403 
-410 NGKEN
+410 
-415 STKKVFFYI
+415 VFFYVN
-424 KKENSTDESKIIKK
+424 KEDLDDENKIIKK
-438 NILGICFYNEED
+438 KILGICFYNEID
-450 GKTYYLK
+450 KNTYYLK
-457 NDTSTKSSVQK
+457 NDG
-468 SENNVQLGIEN
+468 EN
-479 LLNIENNNSQEE
+479 
-491 SIQLGIENLLNE
+491 
-503 DDKNNGKEKNTQ
+503 
-515 IGIESL
+515 
-521 LNGNENNSAEP
+521 
-532 KEDNG
+532 
-537 KIEEASKYKEKNRFF
+537 FF
-552 EIIKPIFEDKSIEKI
+552 EIIKPIFENKDIEKI

-574 YVLLRE
+574 YVLLKE

-587 IAYDVEVAGYDI
+587 IAYDVEVAAYDI
-599 DAINVRHKIEETAEQ
+599 DAINVRHKLEETAEQ
-614 YIDVTLPSDLNE
+614 YLKLTLPELNE
-626 GAYAYLIYKLYNIT
+626 GAFAYLIYRLYNIT
-640 KKKLEENGSLN
+640 KQKLAESGTLN

-667 QFTGMQCEEKELKN
+667 QYNGMKCDSEELAK
-681 FGVSLKQRIAEL
+681 FGISLKERLNQL

-701 GEEFNINSTQQLGK
+701 GEEFNINSTKQLGV

-722 LKSKK
+722 LKAKK

-741 DLVDENPIISKV
+741 SLIDDNPIIEKI

-766 VEGLIPY
+766 VDGLIPY

-818 FVPKEGYVY
+818 FKPEKGYVY

-840 AHISGDENMIKAFEH
+840 AHISGDENMIRAFNN
-855 DEDIHREVASKVFN
+855 DEDIHREVASKVFD

-895 SFGLAKQIHT
+895 SFGLAKQIGA

-914 DSYLE
+914 DNYLE
-919 KYSGIRNYMEKSVI
+919 KYSGIKAFMEESV
-933 EAERNGYVE
+933 EMAKQNGYVE

-953 LKSKNYM
+953 LKSSNFM

-993 KENNIDAKVVLQVHD
+993 KAKNIDAKLILQVHD
-1008 ELLIEANKKDAERT
+1008 ELLIEASEKDAEET
-1022 KQILQSCMENAK
+1022 KNILKNCMENAM
-1034 KLKVPLKVEISE
+1034 KLKVPLKVELSE
-1046 AENWFDLK
+1046 AQDWYEVK

>member
-13 MNRAFYGVSLGMQNK
+13 MNRGFYGINIGMKNNE
-28 DGKPTNALYG
+28 GKSTNALYG
-38 FLSILFKNIE
+38 FLSILFKNCE
-48 EIKPDYVMVAF
+48 DIKPDYLMVAF
-59 DSKTGADSRK
+59 DSKTGANTRK
-69 QMYDGY
+69 EMYDGY

-97 DDMGVAHIE
+97 DDMGVTHIE
-106 LADFEGDDIIGTAA
+106 LPDFEGDDIIGTTA

-147 KMLIPRTKMGKTE
+147 KILIPRTKMGKTE
-160 TEIYDEKKLKEEYG
+160 TDIYDEKKLKEEYG

-203 TATTL
+203 TATKL
-208 LQKYG
+208 LQKFG
-213 TINKIYKALEEENK
+213 TINKIYKAIDLPEN
-227 KETGSKENEEEQDNK
+227 
-242 VAEENGDENSKN
+242 A
-254 KKKKTE
+254 
-260 KAEKSSDFK
+260 ADFK

-276 LENKDMVELSK
+276 LENKELVELSK
-287 KLGTIQLNANI
+287 KLGTIRLDANV
-298 TDNIEDFAFKNW
+298 TDDIEEFSFKNW

-316 EDFKYYGFNRFIERF
+316 ADFKYYGFNRFIERF
-331 HLDESGIDEAQK
+331 HLDENGINEAEQEEK
-343 EEDTKNEELIA
+343 EKNVEIIA
-354 IENAKNYE
+354 IE
-362 IVDNL
+362 
-367 DSLNYYGKAK
+367 KAK
-377 EKQNVNEIKNLPQEE
+377 DFKT
-392 NKKVEVKEENN
+392 VKDLNCLIYER
-403 GEINKKE
+403 
-410 NGKEN
+410 
-415 STKKVFFYI
+415 VFFYVN
-424 KKENSTDESKIIKK
+424 KEDLDDENKIIKK
-438 NILGICFYNEED
+438 KILGICFYNEID
-450 GKTYYLK
+450 KNTYYLK
-457 NDTSTKSSVQK
+457 NDG
-468 SENNVQLGIEN
+468 EN
-479 LLNIENNNSQEE
+479 
-491 SIQLGIENLLNE
+491 
-503 DDKNNGKEKNTQ
+503 
-515 IGIESL
+515 
-521 LNGNENNSAEP
+521 
-532 KEDNG
+532 
-537 KIEEASKYKEKNRFF
+537 FF
-552 EIIKPIFEDKSIEKI
+552 EIIKPIFENKDIEKI

-574 YVLLRE
+574 YVLLKE

-587 IAYDVEVAGYDI
+587 IAYDVEVAAYDI
-599 DAINVRHKIEETAEQ
+599 DAINVRHKLEETAEQ
-614 YIDVTLPSDLNE
+614 YLKLTLPELNE
-626 GAYAYLIYKLYNIT
+626 GAFAYLIYRLYNIT
-640 KKKLEENGSLN
+640 KQKLEESGTLK

-667 QFTGMQCEEKELKN
+667 QYNGMKCDSEELAK
-681 FGVSLKQRIAEL
+681 FGISLKERLNQL

-701 GEEFNINSTQQLGK
+701 GEEFNINSTKQLGV

-722 LKSKK
+722 LKAKK

-741 DLVDENPIISKV
+741 SLIDDNPIIEKI

-766 VEGLIPY
+766 VDGLIPY

-818 FVPKEGYVY
+818 FKPEKGYVY

-840 AHISGDENMIKAFEH
+840 AHISGDENMIRAFNN
-855 DEDIHREVASKVFN
+855 DEDIHREVASKVFD

-895 SFGLAKQIHT
+895 SFGLAKQIGA

-914 DSYLE
+914 DNYLE
-919 KYSGIRNYMEKSVI
+919 KYSGIKAFMEESV
-933 EAERNGYVE
+933 EMAKQNGYVE

-953 LKSKNYM
+953 LKSSNFM

-993 KENNIDAKVVLQVHD
+993 KAKNIDAKLILQVHD
-1008 ELLIEANKKDAERT
+1008 ELLIEASEKDAEET
-1022 KQILQSCMENAK
+1022 KNILKNCMENAM
-1034 KLKVPLKVEISE
+1034 KLKVPLKVELSE
-1046 AENWFDLK
+1046 AKDWYEVK

>member
-1 MKKLLL
+1 MRKLLL

-13 MNRAFYGVSLGMQNK
+13 MNRGFYGINIGMKNN
-28 DGKPTNALYG
+28 DGKSTNALYG
-38 FLSILFKNIE
+38 FLSILFKNCE
-48 EIKPDYVMVAF
+48 DIKPDYLMVAF
-59 DSKTGADSRK
+59 DSKTGANTRK
-69 QMYDGY
+69 EMYDGY

-97 DDMGVAHIE
+97 DDMGVSHIE
-106 LADFEGDDIIGTAA
+106 LPDFEGDDIIGTTA

-147 KMLIPRTKMGKTE
+147 KILIPRTKMGKTE
-160 TEIYDEKKLKEEYG
+160 TDIYDEKKLKEEYG

-203 TATTL
+203 TATKL
-208 LQKYG
+208 LQKFG
-213 TINKIYKALEEENK
+213 TINKIYKAIDLPEN
-227 KETGSKENEEEQDNK
+227 
-242 VAEENGDENSKN
+242 A
-254 KKKKTE
+254 
-260 KAEKSSDFK
+260 ADFK

-276 LENKDMVELSK
+276 LENKELVELSK
-287 KLGTIQLNANI
+287 KLGTIRLDANV
-298 TDNIEDFAFKNW
+298 TDNIEEFSFKNW

-316 EDFKYYGFNRFIERF
+316 ADFKYYGFNRFIERF
-331 HLDESGIDEAQK
+331 HLDENGINEAEQEEK
-343 EEDTKNEELIA
+343 EKNVEIIA
-354 IENAKNYE
+354 IEKAKNF
-362 IVDNL
+362 
-367 DSLNYYGKAK
+367 K
-377 EKQNVNEIKNLPQEE
+377 NVNDLDCLFCERA
-392 NKKVEVKEENN
+392 
-403 GEINKKE
+403 
-410 NGKEN
+410 
-415 STKKVFFYI
+415 FFYVN
-424 KKENSTDESKIIKK
+424 KEDLDDENKIIKK
-438 NILGICFYNEED
+438 KILGICFYNEID
-450 GKTYYLK
+450 KNTYYIK
-457 NDTSTKSSVQK
+457 NDG
-468 SENNVQLGIEN
+468 EN
-479 LLNIENNNSQEE
+479 
-491 SIQLGIENLLNE
+491 
-503 DDKNNGKEKNTQ
+503 
-515 IGIESL
+515 
-521 LNGNENNSAEP
+521 
-532 KEDNG
+532 
-537 KIEEASKYKEKNRFF
+537 FF
-552 EIIKPIFEDKSIEKI
+552 EIIKPIFENKDIEKI

-574 YVLLRE
+574 YVLLKE

-587 IAYDVEVAGYDI
+587 IAYDVEVAAYDI
-599 DAINVRHKIEETAEQ
+599 DAINVRHKLEETAEQ
-614 YIDVTLPSDLNE
+614 YLKLTLPELNE
-626 GAYAYLIYKLYNIT
+626 GAFAYLIYRLYNIT
-640 KKKLEENGSLN
+640 KQKLEESGTLK

-667 QFTGMQCEEKELKN
+667 QYNGMKCDSEELAK
-681 FGVSLKQRIAEL
+681 FGISLKERLNQL

-701 GEEFNINSTQQLGK
+701 GEEFNINSTKQLGV

-722 LKSKK
+722 LKAKK

-741 DLVDENPIISKV
+741 SLIDDNPIIEKI

-766 VEGLIPY
+766 VDGLISY

-818 FVPKEGYVY
+818 FKPEKGYVY

-840 AHISGDENMIKAFEH
+840 AHISGDENMIRAFNN
-855 DEDIHREVASKVFN
+855 DEDIHRQVASKVFD

-895 SFGLAKQIHT
+895 SFGLAKQIGA

-914 DSYLE
+914 DNYLE
-919 KYSGIRNYMEKSVI
+919 KYSGIKAFMEESV
-933 EAERNGYVE
+933 EMAKQNGYVE

-953 LKSKNYM
+953 LKSSNFM

-993 KENNIDAKVVLQVHD
+993 KEKNIDAKLILQVHD
-1008 ELLIEANKKDAERT
+1008 ELLIEASEKDAEET
-1022 KQILQSCMENAK
+1022 KNILKNCMENAM
-1034 KLKVPLKVEISE
+1034 KLKVPLKVELSE
-1046 AENWFDLK
+1046 AQDWYEVK

>member
-13 MNRAFYGVSLGMQNK
+13 MNRGFYGINIGMKNN
-28 DGKPTNALYG
+28 DGKSTNALYG
-38 FLSILFKNIE
+38 FLSILFKNCE
-48 EIKPDYVMVAF
+48 DIKPDYLMVAF
-59 DSKTGADSRK
+59 DSKTGANTRK
-69 QMYDGY
+69 EMYDGY

-97 DDMGVAHIE
+97 DDMGVTHIE
-106 LADFEGDDIIGTAA
+106 LPDFEGDDIIGTTA

-147 KMLIPRTKMGKTE
+147 KILIPRTKMGKTE
-160 TEIYDEKKLKEEYG
+160 TDIYDEKKLKEEYG

-203 TATTL
+203 TATKL
-208 LQKYG
+208 LQKFG
-213 TINKIYKALEEENK
+213 TINKIYKAIDLPEN
-227 KETGSKENEEEQDNK
+227 
-242 VAEENGDENSKN
+242 A
-254 KKKKTE
+254 
-260 KAEKSSDFK
+260 ADFK

-276 LENKDMVELSK
+276 LENKELVELSK
-287 KLGTIQLNANI
+287 KLGTIRLDANV
-298 TDNIEDFAFKNW
+298 TDNIEEFTFKNW

-316 EDFKYYGFNRFIERF
+316 ADFKYYGFNRFIERF
-331 HLDESGIDEAQK
+331 HLDENGINEAEQEEK
-343 EEDTKNEELIA
+343 EKNVEIIA
-354 IENAKNYE
+354 IE
-362 IVDNL
+362 
-367 DSLNYYGKAK
+367 KAK
-377 EKQNVNEIKNLPQEE
+377 DFKT
-392 NKKVEVKEENN
+392 VKDLNCLIYER
-403 GEINKKE
+403 
-410 NGKEN
+410 
-415 STKKVFFYI
+415 VFFYVN
-424 KKENSTDESKIIKK
+424 KEDLDDENKIIKK
-438 NILGICFYNEED
+438 KILGICFYNEID
-450 GKTYYLK
+450 KNTYYIK
-457 NDTSTKSSVQK
+457 ND
-468 SENNVQLGIEN
+468 G
-479 LLNIENNNSQEE
+479 
-491 SIQLGIENLLNE
+491 E
-503 DDKNNGKEKNTQ
+503 D
-515 IGIESL
+515 
-521 LNGNENNSAEP
+521 
-532 KEDNG
+532 
-537 KIEEASKYKEKNRFF
+537 FF
-552 EIIKPIFEDKSIEKI
+552 EIIKPIFENKDIEKI

-574 YVLLRE
+574 YVLLKE

-587 IAYDVEVAGYDI
+587 IAYDVEVAAYDI
-599 DAINVRHKIEETAEQ
+599 DAINVRHKLEETAEQ
-614 YIDVTLPSDLNE
+614 YLKLTLPELNE
-626 GAYAYLIYKLYNIT
+626 GAFAYLIYRLYNIT
-640 KKKLEENGSLN
+640 KQKLAESGTLN

-667 QFTGMQCEEKELKN
+667 QYNGMKCDSEELAK
-681 FGVSLKQRIAEL
+681 FGISLKERLNQL

-701 GEEFNINSTQQLGK
+701 GEEFNINSTKQLGV

-722 LKSKK
+722 LKAKK

-741 DLVDENPIISKV
+741 SLIDDNPIIEKI

-766 VEGLIPY
+766 VDGLIPY

-818 FVPKEGYVY
+818 FKPEKGYVY

-840 AHISGDENMIKAFEH
+840 AHISGDENMIRAFNN
-855 DEDIHREVASKVFN
+855 DEDIHREVASKVFD

-895 SFGLAKQIHT
+895 SFGLAKQIGA

-914 DSYLE
+914 DNYLE
-919 KYSGIRNYMEKSVI
+919 KYSGIKAFMEESV
-933 EAERNGYVE
+933 EMAKQNGYVE

-953 LKSKNYM
+953 LKSSNFM

-993 KENNIDAKVVLQVHD
+993 KAKNIDAKLILQVHD
-1008 ELLIEANKKDAERT
+1008 ELLIEASEKDAEET
-1022 KQILQSCMENAK
+1022 KNILKNCMENAM
-1034 KLKVPLKVEISE
+1034 KLKVPLKVELSE
-1046 AENWFDLK
+1046 AQDWYEVK

>member
-13 MNRAFYGVSLGMQNK
+13 MNRGFYGINIGMKNNE
-28 DGKPTNALYG
+28 GKSTNALYG
-38 FLSILFKNIE
+38 FLSILFKNCE
-48 EIKPDYVMVAF
+48 DIKPDYLMVAF
-59 DSKTGADSRK
+59 DSKTGANTRK
-69 QMYDGY
+69 EMYDGY

-97 DDMGVAHIE
+97 DDMGVTHIE
-106 LADFEGDDIIGTAA
+106 LPDFEGDDIIGTTA

-128 EVWLLS
+128 DVWLLS

-147 KMLIPRTKMGKTE
+147 KILIPRTKMGKTE
-160 TEIYDEKKLKEEYG
+160 TDIYDEKKLKEEYG
-174 LTPSGMIE
+174 LTPNGMIE

-203 TATTL
+203 TATKL
-208 LQKYG
+208 LQKFG
-213 TINKIYKALEEENK
+213 TINKIYKAIDLPEN
-227 KETGSKENEEEQDNK
+227 
-242 VAEENGDENSKN
+242 A
-254 KKKKTE
+254 
-260 KAEKSSDFK
+260 ADFK

-276 LENKDMVELSK
+276 LENKELVELSK
-287 KLGTIQLNANI
+287 KLGTIRLDANV
-298 TDNIEDFAFKNW
+298 TDNIEEFTFKNW

-316 EDFKYYGFNRFIERF
+316 ADFKYYGFNRFIERF
-331 HLDESGIDEAQK
+331 HLDENGINEAEQEEK
-343 EEDTKNEELIA
+343 EKNVEIIA
-354 IENAKNYE
+354 IE
-362 IVDNL
+362 
-367 DSLNYYGKAK
+367 KAK
-377 EKQNVNEIKNLPQEE
+377 DFKTVIDLNFLICER
-392 NKKVEVKEENN
+392 
-403 GEINKKE
+403 
-410 NGKEN
+410 
-415 STKKVFFYI
+415 VFFYVN
-424 KKENSTDESKIIKK
+424 KEDLDDENKIIKK
-438 NILGICFYNEED
+438 KILGICFYNEID
-450 GKTYYLK
+450 KNTYYLK
-457 NDTSTKSSVQK
+457 NDG
-468 SENNVQLGIEN
+468 EN
-479 LLNIENNNSQEE
+479 
-491 SIQLGIENLLNE
+491 
-503 DDKNNGKEKNTQ
+503 
-515 IGIESL
+515 
-521 LNGNENNSAEP
+521 
-532 KEDNG
+532 
-537 KIEEASKYKEKNRFF
+537 FF
-552 EIIKPIFEDKSIEKI
+552 EIIKPIFENKDIEKI

-574 YVLLRE
+574 YVLLKE

-587 IAYDVEVAGYDI
+587 IAYDVEVAAYDI
-599 DAINVRHKIEETAEQ
+599 DAINVRHKLEETAEQ
-614 YIDVTLPSDLNE
+614 YLKLTLPELNE
-626 GAYAYLIYKLYNIT
+626 GAFAYLIYRLYNIT
-640 KKKLEENGSLN
+640 KQKLEESGTLK

-667 QFTGMQCEEKELKN
+667 QYNGMKCDSEELAK
-681 FGVSLKQRIAEL
+681 FGISLKERLNQL

-701 GEEFNINSTQQLGK
+701 GEEFNINSTKQLGV

-722 LKSKK
+722 LKAKK

-741 DLVDENPIISKV
+741 SLIDDNPIIEKI

-766 VEGLIPY
+766 VDGLIPY

-818 FVPKEGYVY
+818 FKPEKGYVY

-840 AHISGDENMIKAFEH
+840 AHISGDENMIRAFNN
-855 DEDIHREVASKVFN
+855 DEDIHREVASKVFD

-895 SFGLAKQIHT
+895 SFGLAKQIGA

-914 DSYLE
+914 DNYLE
-919 KYSGIRNYMEKSVI
+919 KYSGIKAFMEESV
-933 EAERNGYVE
+933 EMAKQNGYVE

-953 LKSKNYM
+953 LKSSNFM

-993 KENNIDAKVVLQVHD
+993 KAKNIDAKLILQVHD
-1008 ELLIEANKKDAERT
+1008 ELLIEASEKDAEET
-1022 KQILQSCMENAK
+1022 KNILKNCMENAM
-1034 KLKVPLKVEISE
+1034 KLKVPLKVELSE
-1046 AENWFDLK
+1046 AQDWYEVK

>member
-13 MNRAFYGVSLGMQNK
+13 MNRGFYGINIGMKNNE
-28 DGKPTNALYG
+28 GKSTNALYG
-38 FLSILFKNIE
+38 FLSILFKNCE
-48 EIKPDYVMVAF
+48 DIKPDYLMVAF
-59 DSKTGADSRK
+59 DSKTGANTRK
-69 QMYDGY
+69 EMYDGY

-97 DDMGVAHIE
+97 DDMGVTHVE
-106 LADFEGDDIIGTAA
+106 LPDFEGDDIIGTTA

-147 KMLIPRTKMGKTE
+147 KILIPRTKMGKTE
-160 TEIYDEKKLKEEYG
+160 TDIYDEKKLKEEYG

-203 TATTL
+203 TATKL
-208 LQKYG
+208 LQKFG
-213 TINKIYKALEEENK
+213 TINKIYKAIDLPEN
-227 KETGSKENEEEQDNK
+227 
-242 VAEENGDENSKN
+242 A
-254 KKKKTE
+254 
-260 KAEKSSDFK
+260 ADFK

-276 LENKDMVELSK
+276 LENKELVELSK
-287 KLGTIQLNANI
+287 KLGTIRLDANV
-298 TDNIEDFAFKNW
+298 TDNIEEFTFKNW

-316 EDFKYYGFNRFIERF
+316 ADFKYYGFNRFIERF
-331 HLDESGIDEAQK
+331 HLDENGINEAEQEEK
-343 EEDTKNEELIA
+343 EKNVEIIA
-354 IENAKNYE
+354 IE
-362 IVDNL
+362 
-367 DSLNYYGKAK
+367 KAK
-377 EKQNVNEIKNLPQEE
+377 DFKT
-392 NKKVEVKEENN
+392 VKDLNCLIYER
-403 GEINKKE
+403 
-410 NGKEN
+410 
-415 STKKVFFYI
+415 VFFYVN
-424 KKENSTDESKIIKK
+424 KEDLDDENKIIKK
-438 NILGICFYNEED
+438 KILGICFYNEID
-450 GKTYYLK
+450 KNTYYIK
-457 NDTSTKSSVQK
+457 NDG
-468 SENNVQLGIEN
+468 EN
-479 LLNIENNNSQEE
+479 
-491 SIQLGIENLLNE
+491 
-503 DDKNNGKEKNTQ
+503 
-515 IGIESL
+515 
-521 LNGNENNSAEP
+521 
-532 KEDNG
+532 
-537 KIEEASKYKEKNRFF
+537 FF
-552 EIIKPIFEDKSIEKI
+552 EIIKPIFENKDIEKI

-574 YVLLRE
+574 YVLLKE

-587 IAYDVEVAGYDI
+587 IAYDVEVAAYDI
-599 DAINVRHKIEETAEQ
+599 DAINVRHKLEETAEQ
-614 YIDVTLPSDLNE
+614 YLKLTLPELNE
-626 GAYAYLIYKLYNIT
+626 GAFAYLIYRLYNIT
-640 KKKLEENGSLN
+640 KQKLAESGTLN

-667 QFTGMQCEEKELKN
+667 QYNGMKCDSEELAK
-681 FGVSLKQRIAEL
+681 FGISLKERLNQL

-701 GEEFNINSTQQLGK
+701 GEEFNINSTKQLGV

-722 LKSKK
+722 LKAKK

-741 DLVDENPIISKV
+741 SLIDDNPIIEKI

-766 VEGLIPY
+766 VDGLIPY

-818 FVPKEGYVY
+818 FKPEKGYVY

-840 AHISGDENMIKAFEH
+840 AHISGDENMIRAFNN
-855 DEDIHREVASKVFN
+855 DEDIHKEVASKVFD

-895 SFGLAKQIHT
+895 SFGLAKQIGA

-914 DSYLE
+914 DNYLE
-919 KYSGIRNYMEKSVI
+919 KYSGIKAFMEESV
-933 EAERNGYVE
+933 EMAKQNGYVE

-953 LKSKNYM
+953 LKSSNFM

-993 KENNIDAKVVLQVHD
+993 KAKNIDAKLILQVHD
-1008 ELLIEANKKDAERT
+1008 ELLIEASEKDAEET
-1022 KQILQSCMENAK
+1022 KNILKNCMENAM
-1034 KLKVPLKVEISE
+1034 KLKVPLKVELSE
-1046 AENWFDLK
+1046 AQDWYEVK

>member
-1 MKKLLL
+1 MRKLLL

-13 MNRAFYGVSLGMQNK
+13 MNRGFYGINIGMKNNE
-28 DGKPTNALYG
+28 GKSTNALYG
-38 FLSILFKNIE
+38 FLSILFKNCE
-48 EIKPDYVMVAF
+48 DIKPDYLMVAF
-59 DSKTGADSRK
+59 DSKTGANTRK
-69 QMYDGY
+69 EMYDGY

-97 DDMGVAHIE
+97 DDMGVTHVE
-106 LADFEGDDIIGTAA
+106 LPDFEGDDIIGTTA

-147 KMLIPRTKMGKTE
+147 KILIPRTKMGKTE
-160 TEIYDEKKLKEEYG
+160 TDIYDEKKLKEEYG

-203 TATTL
+203 TATKL
-208 LQKYG
+208 LQKFG
-213 TINKIYKALEEENK
+213 TINKIYKAIDLPEN
-227 KETGSKENEEEQDNK
+227 
-242 VAEENGDENSKN
+242 A
-254 KKKKTE
+254 
-260 KAEKSSDFK
+260 ADFK

-276 LENKDMVELSK
+276 LENKELVELSK
-287 KLGTIQLNANI
+287 KLGTIRLDANV
-298 TDNIEDFAFKNW
+298 TYNIEEFSFKNW

-316 EDFKYYGFNRFIERF
+316 ADFKYYGFNRFIERF
-331 HLDESGIDEAQK
+331 HLDENGINEAEQEEK
-343 EEDTKNEELIA
+343 EKNVEIIA
-354 IENAKNYE
+354 IE
-362 IVDNL
+362 
-367 DSLNYYGKAK
+367 KAK
-377 EKQNVNEIKNLPQEE
+377 DFKNVNDLDCLFCER
-392 NKKVEVKEENN
+392 
-403 GEINKKE
+403 
-410 NGKEN
+410 
-415 STKKVFFYI
+415 VFFYVN
-424 KKENSTDESKIIKK
+424 KEDIDDENKIIKK
-438 NILGICFYNEED
+438 KILGICFYNEID
-450 GKTYYLK
+450 KNTYYLK
-457 NDTSTKSSVQK
+457 NDG
-468 SENNVQLGIEN
+468 EN
-479 LLNIENNNSQEE
+479 
-491 SIQLGIENLLNE
+491 
-503 DDKNNGKEKNTQ
+503 
-515 IGIESL
+515 
-521 LNGNENNSAEP
+521 
-532 KEDNG
+532 
-537 KIEEASKYKEKNRFF
+537 FF
-552 EIIKPIFEDKSIEKI
+552 EIIKPIFENKDIEKI

-574 YVLLRE
+574 YVLLKE

-587 IAYDVEVAGYDI
+587 IAYDVEVAAYDI
-599 DAINVRHKIEETAEQ
+599 DAINVRHKLEETAEQ
-614 YIDVTLPSDLNE
+614 YLKLTLPELNE
-626 GAYAYLIYKLYNIT
+626 GAFAYLIYRLYNIT
-640 KKKLEENGSLN
+640 KQKLEESGTLK

-667 QFTGMQCEEKELKN
+667 QYNGMKCDSEELAK
-681 FGVSLKQRIAEL
+681 FGISLKERLNQL

-701 GEEFNINSTQQLGK
+701 GEEFNINSTKQLGV

-722 LKSKK
+722 LKAKK

-741 DLVDENPIISKV
+741 SLIDDNPIIEKI

-766 VEGLIPY
+766 VDGLIPY

-818 FVPKEGYVY
+818 FKPEKGYVY

-840 AHISGDENMIKAFEH
+840 AHISGDENMIKAFNN
-855 DEDIHREVASKVFN
+855 DEDIHREVASKVFD

-895 SFGLAKQIHT
+895 SFGLAKQIGA

-914 DSYLE
+914 DNYLE
-919 KYSGIRNYMEKSVI
+919 KYSGIKAFMEESV
-933 EAERNGYVE
+933 EMAKQNGYVE

-953 LKSKNYM
+953 LKSSNFM

-993 KENNIDAKVVLQVHD
+993 KAKNIDAKLILQVHD
-1008 ELLIEANKKDAERT
+1008 ELLIEASEKDAEET
-1022 KQILQSCMENAK
+1022 KNILKNCMENAM
-1034 KLKVPLKVEISE
+1034 KLKVPLKVELSE
-1046 AENWFDLK
+1046 AKDWYEVK

>member
-13 MNRAFYGVSLGMQNK
+13 MNRGFYGINIGMKNN
-28 DGKPTNALYG
+28 DGKSTNALYG
-38 FLSILFKNIE
+38 FLSILFKNCE
-48 EIKPDYVMVAF
+48 DIKPDYLMVAF
-59 DSKTGADSRK
+59 DSKTGANTRK
-69 QMYDGY
+69 EMYDGY

-97 DDMGVAHIE
+97 DDMGVTHIE
-106 LADFEGDDIIGTAA
+106 LPDFEGDDIIGTTA

-147 KMLIPRTKMGKTE
+147 KILIPRTKMGKTE
-160 TEIYDEKKLKEEYG
+160 TDIYDEKKLKEEYG

-203 TATTL
+203 TATKL
-208 LQKYG
+208 LQKFG
-213 TINKIYKALEEENK
+213 TINKIYKAIDLPEN
-227 KETGSKENEEEQDNK
+227 
-242 VAEENGDENSKN
+242 A
-254 KKKKTE
+254 
-260 KAEKSSDFK
+260 ADFK

-276 LENKDMVELSK
+276 LENKELVELSK
-287 KLGTIQLNANI
+287 KLGTIRLDANV
-298 TDNIEDFAFKNW
+298 TDNIEEFSFKNW

-316 EDFKYYGFNRFIERF
+316 ADFKYYGFNRFIERF
-331 HLDESGIDEAQK
+331 HLDENGINEAEQEEK
-343 EEDTKNEELIA
+343 EKNVEIIA
-354 IENAKNYE
+354 IERAKDFKTVKDLNCLIYE
-362 IVDNL
+362 R
-367 DSLNYYGKAK
+367 
-377 EKQNVNEIKNLPQEE
+377 
-392 NKKVEVKEENN
+392 
-403 GEINKKE
+403 
-410 NGKEN
+410 
-415 STKKVFFYI
+415 VFFYVD
-424 KKENSTDESKIIKK
+424 KEDLDDENKIIKK
-438 NILGICFYNEED
+438 KILGICFYNEID
-450 GKTYYLK
+450 KNTYYIK
-457 NDTSTKSSVQK
+457 ND
-468 SENNVQLGIEN
+468 G
-479 LLNIENNNSQEE
+479 
-491 SIQLGIENLLNE
+491 E
-503 DDKNNGKEKNTQ
+503 D
-515 IGIESL
+515 
-521 LNGNENNSAEP
+521 
-532 KEDNG
+532 
-537 KIEEASKYKEKNRFF
+537 FF
-552 EIIKPIFEDKSIEKI
+552 EIIKPIFENKDIEKI

-574 YVLLRE
+574 YVLLKE

-587 IAYDVEVAGYDI
+587 IAYDVEVAAYDI
-599 DAINVRHKIEETAEQ
+599 DAINVRHKLEETAEQ
-614 YIDVTLPSDLNE
+614 YLKLTLPELNE
-626 GAYAYLIYKLYNIT
+626 GAFAYLIYRLYNIT
-640 KKKLEENGSLN
+640 KDKLAESGTLN

-667 QFTGMQCEEKELKN
+667 QYNGMKCDSEELAK
-681 FGVSLKQRIAEL
+681 FGISLKERLNQL

-701 GEEFNINSTQQLGK
+701 GEEFNINSTKQLGV

-722 LKSKK
+722 LKAKK
-727 KTKSGYSTSEEVLN
+727 KTKNGYSTSEEVLN
-741 DLVDENPIISKV
+741 SLIDDNPIIEKI

-766 VEGLIPY
+766 VDGLIPY

-818 FVPKEGYVY
+818 FKPEKGYVY

-840 AHISGDENMIKAFEH
+840 AHISGDENMIRAFNN
-855 DEDIHREVASKVFN
+855 DEDIHREVASKVFD

-895 SFGLAKQIHT
+895 SFGLAKQIGA

-914 DSYLE
+914 DNYLE
-919 KYSGIRNYMEKSVI
+919 KYSGIKAFMEESV
-933 EAERNGYVE
+933 EMAKQNGYVE

-953 LKSKNYM
+953 LKSSNFM

-993 KENNIDAKVVLQVHD
+993 KAKNIDAKLILQVHD
-1008 ELLIEANKKDAERT
+1008 ELLIEASEKDAEET
-1022 KQILQSCMENAK
+1022 KNILKNCMENAM
-1034 KLKVPLKVEISE
+1034 KLKVPLKVELSE
-1046 AENWFDLK
+1046 AQDWYEVK

>member
-13 MNRAFYGVSLGMQNK
+13 MNRGFYGINIGMKNN
-28 DGKPTNALYG
+28 DGKSTNALYG
-38 FLSILFKNIE
+38 FLSILFKNCE
-48 EIKPDYVMVAF
+48 DIKPDYLMVAF
-59 DSKTGADSRK
+59 DSKTGANTRK
-69 QMYDGY
+69 EMYDGY

-97 DDMGVAHIE
+97 DDMGVTHVE
-106 LADFEGDDIIGTAA
+106 LPDFEGDDIIGTTA

-147 KMLIPRTKMGKTE
+147 KILIPRTKMGKTE
-160 TEIYDEKKLKEEYG
+160 TDIYDEKKLKEEYG

-203 TATTL
+203 TATKL
-208 LQKYG
+208 LQKFG
-213 TINKIYKALEEENK
+213 TINKIYKAIDLPEN
-227 KETGSKENEEEQDNK
+227 
-242 VAEENGDENSKN
+242 A
-254 KKKKTE
+254 
-260 KAEKSSDFK
+260 ADFK

-276 LENKDMVELSK
+276 LENKELVELSK
-287 KLGTIQLNANI
+287 KLGTIRLDANV
-298 TDNIEDFAFKNW
+298 TDDIEEFTFKNW

-316 EDFKYYGFNRFIERF
+316 ADFKYYGFNRFIERF
-331 HLDESGIDEAQK
+331 HLDENGINEAEQEEK
-343 EEDTKNEELIA
+343 EKNVEIIA
-354 IENAKNYE
+354 IE
-362 IVDNL
+362 
-367 DSLNYYGKAK
+367 KAK
-377 EKQNVNEIKNLPQEE
+377 DFKT
-392 NKKVEVKEENN
+392 VKDLNCLIYER
-403 GEINKKE
+403 
-410 NGKEN
+410 
-415 STKKVFFYI
+415 VFFYVN
-424 KKENSTDESKIIKK
+424 KEDLDDENKIIKK
-438 NILGICFYNEED
+438 KILGICFYNEID
-450 GKTYYLK
+450 KNTYYIK
-457 NDTSTKSSVQK
+457 NDG
-468 SENNVQLGIEN
+468 EN
-479 LLNIENNNSQEE
+479 
-491 SIQLGIENLLNE
+491 
-503 DDKNNGKEKNTQ
+503 
-515 IGIESL
+515 
-521 LNGNENNSAEP
+521 
-532 KEDNG
+532 
-537 KIEEASKYKEKNRFF
+537 FF
-552 EIIKPIFEDKSIEKI
+552 EIIKPIFENKDIEKI

-574 YVLLRE
+574 YVLLKE

-587 IAYDVEVAGYDI
+587 IAYDVEVAAYDI
-599 DAINVRHKIEETAEQ
+599 DAINVRHKLEETAEQ
-614 YIDVTLPSDLNE
+614 YLKLTLPELNE
-626 GAYAYLIYKLYNIT
+626 GAFAYLIYRLYNIT
-640 KKKLEENGSLN
+640 KQKLAESGTLK

-667 QFTGMQCEEKELKN
+667 QYNGMKCDSEELAK
-681 FGVSLKQRIAEL
+681 FGISLKERLNQL

-701 GEEFNINSTQQLGK
+701 GEEFNINSTKQLGV

-722 LKSKK
+722 LKAKK

-741 DLVDENPIISKV
+741 SLIDDNPIIEKI

-766 VEGLIPY
+766 VDGLIPY

-818 FVPKEGYVY
+818 FKPEKGYVY

-840 AHISGDENMIKAFEH
+840 AHISGDENMIRAFNN
-855 DEDIHREVASKVFN
+855 DEDIHREVASKVFD

-895 SFGLAKQIHT
+895 SFGLAKQIGA

-914 DSYLE
+914 DNYLE
-919 KYSGIRNYMEKSVI
+919 KYSGIKAFMEESV
-933 EAERNGYVE
+933 EMAKQNGYVE

-953 LKSKNYM
+953 LKSSNFM

-993 KENNIDAKVVLQVHD
+993 KAKNIDAKLILQVHD
-1008 ELLIEANKKDAERT
+1008 ELLIEASEKDAEET
-1022 KQILQSCMENAK
+1022 KNILKNCMENAM
-1034 KLKVPLKVEISE
+1034 KLKVPLKVELSE
-1046 AENWFDLK
+1046 AQDWYEVK

>member
-13 MNRAFYGVSLGMQNK
+13 MNRGFYGINIGMKNNE
-28 DGKPTNALYG
+28 GKSTNALYG
-38 FLSILFKNIE
+38 FLSILFKNCE
-48 EIKPDYVMVAF
+48 DIKPDYLMVAF
-59 DSKTGADSRK
+59 DSKTGANTRK
-69 QMYDGY
+69 EMYDGY

-97 DDMGVAHIE
+97 DDMGVTHIE
-106 LADFEGDDIIGTAA
+106 LPDFEGDDIIGTTA

-147 KMLIPRTKMGKTE
+147 KILIPRTKMGKTE
-160 TEIYDEKKLKEEYG
+160 TDIYDEKKLKEEYG

-203 TATTL
+203 TATKL
-208 LQKYG
+208 LQKFG
-213 TINKIYKALEEENK
+213 TINKIYKAIDLPEN
-227 KETGSKENEEEQDNK
+227 
-242 VAEENGDENSKN
+242 A
-254 KKKKTE
+254 
-260 KAEKSSDFK
+260 ADFK

-276 LENKDMVELSK
+276 LENKELVELSK
-287 KLGTIQLNANI
+287 KLGTIRLDANV
-298 TDNIEDFAFKNW
+298 TDNIEEFTFKNW

-316 EDFKYYGFNRFIERF
+316 ADFKYYGFNRFIERF
-331 HLDESGIDEAQK
+331 HLDENGINEAEQEEK
-343 EEDTKNEELIA
+343 EKNVEIIA
-354 IENAKNYE
+354 IE
-362 IVDNL
+362 
-367 DSLNYYGKAK
+367 KAK
-377 EKQNVNEIKNLPQEE
+377 DFKT
-392 NKKVEVKEENN
+392 VKDLNCLIYER
-403 GEINKKE
+403 
-410 NGKEN
+410 
-415 STKKVFFYI
+415 VFFYVN
-424 KKENSTDESKIIKK
+424 KEDLDDENKIIKK
-438 NILGICFYNEED
+438 KILGIFFYNEID
-450 GKTYYLK
+450 KNTYYIK
-457 NDTSTKSSVQK
+457 ND
-468 SENNVQLGIEN
+468 G
-479 LLNIENNNSQEE
+479 
-491 SIQLGIENLLNE
+491 E
-503 DDKNNGKEKNTQ
+503 D
-515 IGIESL
+515 
-521 LNGNENNSAEP
+521 
-532 KEDNG
+532 
-537 KIEEASKYKEKNRFF
+537 FF
-552 EIIKPIFEDKSIEKI
+552 EIIKPIFENKDIEKI

-574 YVLLRE
+574 YVLLKE

-587 IAYDVEVAGYDI
+587 IAYDVEVAAYDI
-599 DAINVRHKIEETAEQ
+599 DAINVRHKLEETAEQ
-614 YIDVTLPSDLNE
+614 YLKLTLPELNE
-626 GAYAYLIYKLYNIT
+626 GAFAYLIYRLYNIT
-640 KKKLEENGSLN
+640 KQKLAESGTLN

-667 QFTGMQCEEKELKN
+667 QYNGMKCDSEELAK
-681 FGVSLKQRIAEL
+681 FGISLKERLNQL

-701 GEEFNINSTQQLGK
+701 GEEFNINSTKQLGV

-722 LKSKK
+722 LKAKK

-741 DLVDENPIISKV
+741 SLIDDNPIIEKI

-766 VEGLIPY
+766 VDGLIPY

-818 FVPKEGYVY
+818 FKPEKGYVY

-840 AHISGDENMIKAFEH
+840 AHISGDENMIRAFNN
-855 DEDIHREVASKVFN
+855 DEDIHREVASKVFD

-895 SFGLAKQIHT
+895 SFGLAKQIGA

-914 DSYLE
+914 DNYLE
-919 KYSGIRNYMEKSVI
+919 KYSGIKAFMEESV
-933 EAERNGYVE
+933 EVAKQNGYVE

-953 LKSKNYM
+953 LKSSNFM

-993 KENNIDAKVVLQVHD
+993 KAKNIDAKLILQVHD
-1008 ELLIEANKKDAERT
+1008 ELLIEASEKDAEET
-1022 KQILQSCMENAK
+1022 KNILKNCMENAM
-1034 KLKVPLKVEISE
+1034 KLKVPLKVELSE
-1046 AENWFDLK
+1046 AQDWYEVK

>member
-13 MNRAFYGVSLGMQNK
+13 MNRGFYGINIGMKNNE
-28 DGKPTNALYG
+28 GKSTNALYG
-38 FLSILFKNIE
+38 FLSILFKNCE
-48 EIKPDYVMVAF
+48 DIKPDYLMVAF
-59 DSKTGADSRK
+59 DSKTGANTRK
-69 QMYDGY
+69 EMYDGY

-97 DDMGVAHIE
+97 DDMGVTHVE
-106 LADFEGDDIIGTAA
+106 LPDFEGDDIIGTTA

-147 KMLIPRTKMGKTE
+147 KILIPRTKMGKTE
-160 TEIYDEKKLKEEYG
+160 TDIYDEKKLKEEYG

-203 TATTL
+203 TATKL
-208 LQKYG
+208 LQKFG
-213 TINKIYKALEEENK
+213 TINKIYKAIDLPEN
-227 KETGSKENEEEQDNK
+227 
-242 VAEENGDENSKN
+242 A
-254 KKKKTE
+254 
-260 KAEKSSDFK
+260 ADFK

-276 LENKDMVELSK
+276 LENKELVELSK
-287 KLGTIQLNANI
+287 KLGTIRLDANV
-298 TDNIEDFAFKNW
+298 TDNIEEFTFKNW

-316 EDFKYYGFNRFIERF
+316 ADFKYYGFNRFIERF
-331 HLDESGIDEAQK
+331 HLDENGINEAEQEEK
-343 EEDTKNEELIA
+343 EKNVEIIA
-354 IENAKNYE
+354 IE
-362 IVDNL
+362 
-367 DSLNYYGKAK
+367 KAK
-377 EKQNVNEIKNLPQEE
+377 DFKTVNDLNCLIYER
-392 NKKVEVKEENN
+392 
-403 GEINKKE
+403 
-410 NGKEN
+410 
-415 STKKVFFYI
+415 VFFYVN
-424 KKENSTDESKIIKK
+424 KEDLDDENKIIKK
-438 NILGICFYNEED
+438 KILGICFYNEID
-450 GKTYYLK
+450 KNTYYIK
-457 NDTSTKSSVQK
+457 NDG
-468 SENNVQLGIEN
+468 EN
-479 LLNIENNNSQEE
+479 
-491 SIQLGIENLLNE
+491 
-503 DDKNNGKEKNTQ
+503 
-515 IGIESL
+515 
-521 LNGNENNSAEP
+521 
-532 KEDNG
+532 
-537 KIEEASKYKEKNRFF
+537 FF
-552 EIIKPIFEDKSIEKI
+552 EIIKPIFENKDIEKI

-574 YVLLRE
+574 YVLLKE

-587 IAYDVEVAGYDI
+587 IAYDVEVAAYDI
-599 DAINVRHKIEETAEQ
+599 DAINVRHKLEETAEQ
-614 YIDVTLPSDLNE
+614 YLKLTLPELNE
-626 GAYAYLIYKLYNIT
+626 GAFAYLIYRLYNIT
-640 KKKLEENGSLN
+640 KQKLAESGTLN

-667 QFTGMQCEEKELKN
+667 QYNGMKCDSEELAK
-681 FGVSLKQRIAEL
+681 FGISLKERLNQL

-701 GEEFNINSTQQLGK
+701 GEEFNINSTKQLGV

-722 LKSKK
+722 LKAKK

-741 DLVDENPIISKV
+741 SLIDDNPIIEKI

-766 VEGLIPY
+766 VDGLIPY
-773 INKKTGRIHSYFH
+773 INKRTGRIHSYFH

-818 FVPKEGYVY
+818 FKPEKGYVY

-840 AHISGDENMIKAFEH
+840 AHISGDENMIRAFNN
-855 DEDIHREVASKVFN
+855 DEDIHREVASKVFD

-895 SFGLAKQIHT
+895 SFGLAKQIGA

-914 DSYLE
+914 DNYLE
-919 KYSGIRNYMEKSVI
+919 KYSGIKAFMEESV
-933 EAERNGYVE
+933 EMAKQNGYVE

-953 LKSKNYM
+953 LKSSNFM

-993 KENNIDAKVVLQVHD
+993 KAKNIDAKLILQVHD
-1008 ELLIEANKKDAERT
+1008 ELLIEASEKDAEET
-1022 KQILQSCMENAK
+1022 KNILKNCMENAM
-1034 KLKVPLKVEISE
+1034 KLKVPLKVELSE
-1046 AENWFDLK
+1046 AQDWYEVK

>member
-13 MNRAFYGVSLGMQNK
+13 MNRGFYGINIGMKNNE
-28 DGKPTNALYG
+28 GKSTNALYG
-38 FLSILFKNIE
+38 FLSILFKNCE
-48 EIKPDYVMVAF
+48 DIKPDYLMVAF
-59 DSKTGADSRK
+59 DSKTGANTRK
-69 QMYDGY
+69 EMYDGY

-97 DDMGVAHIE
+97 DDMGVTHVE
-106 LADFEGDDIIGTAA
+106 LPDFEGDDIIGTTA

-147 KMLIPRTKMGKTE
+147 KILIPRTKMGKTE
-160 TEIYDEKKLKEEYG
+160 TDIYDEKKLKEEYG

-203 TATTL
+203 TATKL
-208 LQKYG
+208 LQKFG
-213 TINKIYKALEEENK
+213 TINKIYKAIDLPEN
-227 KETGSKENEEEQDNK
+227 
-242 VAEENGDENSKN
+242 A
-254 KKKKTE
+254 
-260 KAEKSSDFK
+260 ADFK

-276 LENKDMVELSK
+276 LENKELVELSK
-287 KLGTIQLNANI
+287 KLGTIRLDANV
-298 TDNIEDFAFKNW
+298 TDNIEEFTFKNW

-316 EDFKYYGFNRFIERF
+316 ADFKYYGFNRFIERF
-331 HLDESGIDEAQK
+331 HLDENGINEAEQEEK
-343 EEDTKNEELIA
+343 EKNVEIVA
-354 IENAKNYE
+354 IE
-362 IVDNL
+362 
-367 DSLNYYGKAK
+367 KAK
-377 EKQNVNEIKNLPQEE
+377 DFKT
-392 NKKVEVKEENN
+392 VKDLNCLIYER
-403 GEINKKE
+403 
-410 NGKEN
+410 
-415 STKKVFFYI
+415 VFFYVN
-424 KKENSTDESKIIKK
+424 KEDLDDENKIIKK
-438 NILGICFYNEED
+438 KILGICFYNEID
-450 GKTYYLK
+450 KNTYYLK
-457 NDTSTKSSVQK
+457 ND
-468 SENNVQLGIEN
+468 G
-479 LLNIENNNSQEE
+479 
-491 SIQLGIENLLNE
+491 E
-503 DDKNNGKEKNTQ
+503 D
-515 IGIESL
+515 
-521 LNGNENNSAEP
+521 
-532 KEDNG
+532 
-537 KIEEASKYKEKNRFF
+537 FF
-552 EIIKPIFEDKSIEKI
+552 EIIKPIFENKDIEKI

-574 YVLLRE
+574 YVLLKE

-587 IAYDVEVAGYDI
+587 IAYDVEVAAYDI
-599 DAINVRHKIEETAEQ
+599 DAINVRHKLEETAEQ
-614 YIDVTLPSDLNE
+614 YLKLTLPELNE
-626 GAYAYLIYKLYNIT
+626 GAFAYLIYRLYNIT
-640 KKKLEENGSLN
+640 KQKLAESGTLN

-667 QFTGMQCEEKELKN
+667 QYNGMKCDSEELAK
-681 FGVSLKQRIAEL
+681 FGISLKERLNQL

-701 GEEFNINSTQQLGK
+701 GEEFNINSTKQLGV

-722 LKSKK
+722 LKAKK

-741 DLVDENPIISKV
+741 SLIDDNPIIEKI

-766 VEGLIPY
+766 VDGLIPY

-818 FVPKEGYVY
+818 FKPEKGYVY

-840 AHISGDENMIKAFEH
+840 AHISGDENMIRAFNN
-855 DEDIHREVASKVFN
+855 DEDIHREVASKVFD

-895 SFGLAKQIHT
+895 SFGLAKQIGA

-914 DSYLE
+914 DNYLE
-919 KYSGIRNYMEKSVI
+919 KYSGIKAFMEESV
-933 EAERNGYVE
+933 EMAKQNGYVE

-953 LKSKNYM
+953 LKSSNFM

-993 KENNIDAKVVLQVHD
+993 KEKDIDAKLILQVHD
-1008 ELLIEANKKDAERT
+1008 ELLIEASEKDAEET
-1022 KQILQSCMENAK
+1022 KNILKNCMENAM
-1034 KLKVPLKVEISE
+1034 KLKVPLKVELSE
-1046 AENWFDLK
+1046 AQDWYEVK

>member
-13 MNRAFYGVSLGMQNK
+13 MNRGFYGINIGMKNNE
-28 DGKPTNALYG
+28 GKSTNALYG
-38 FLSILFKNIE
+38 FLSIMFKNCE
-48 EIKPDYVMVAF
+48 DIKPDYLMVAF
-59 DSKTGADSRK
+59 DSKTGANTRK
-69 QMYDGY
+69 EMYDGY

-97 DDMGVAHIE
+97 DDMGVTHIE
-106 LADFEGDDIIGTAA
+106 LPDFEGDDIIGTTA

-147 KMLIPRTKMGKTE
+147 KILIPRTKMGKTE
-160 TEIYDEKKLKEEYG
+160 TDIYDEKKLKEEYG

-203 TATTL
+203 TATKL
-208 LQKYG
+208 LQKFG
-213 TINKIYKALEEENK
+213 TINKIYKAIDLPEN
-227 KETGSKENEEEQDNK
+227 
-242 VAEENGDENSKN
+242 A
-254 KKKKTE
+254 
-260 KAEKSSDFK
+260 ADFK

-276 LENKDMVELSK
+276 LENKELVELSK
-287 KLGTIQLNANI
+287 KLGTIRLDANV
-298 TDNIEDFAFKNW
+298 TDNIEEFTFKNW

-316 EDFKYYGFNRFIERF
+316 ADFKYYGFNRFIERF
-331 HLDESGIDEAQK
+331 HLDENGINEAEQEEK
-343 EEDTKNEELIA
+343 EKNVEIVA
-354 IENAKNYE
+354 IE
-362 IVDNL
+362 
-367 DSLNYYGKAK
+367 KAK
-377 EKQNVNEIKNLPQEE
+377 DFKT
-392 NKKVEVKEENN
+392 VKDLNCLIYER
-403 GEINKKE
+403 
-410 NGKEN
+410 
-415 STKKVFFYI
+415 VFFYVN
-424 KKENSTDESKIIKK
+424 KEDLDDENKIIKK
-438 NILGICFYNEED
+438 KILGICFYNEID
-450 GKTYYLK
+450 KNTYYIK
-457 NDTSTKSSVQK
+457 NDG
-468 SENNVQLGIEN
+468 EN
-479 LLNIENNNSQEE
+479 
-491 SIQLGIENLLNE
+491 
-503 DDKNNGKEKNTQ
+503 
-515 IGIESL
+515 
-521 LNGNENNSAEP
+521 
-532 KEDNG
+532 
-537 KIEEASKYKEKNRFF
+537 FF
-552 EIIKPIFEDKSIEKI
+552 EIIKPIFENKDIEKI

-574 YVLLRE
+574 YVLLKE

-587 IAYDVEVAGYDI
+587 IAYDVEVAAYDI
-599 DAINVRHKIEETAEQ
+599 DAINVRHKLEETAEQ
-614 YIDVTLPSDLNE
+614 YLKLTLPELNE
-626 GAYAYLIYKLYNIT
+626 GAFAYLIYRLYNIT
-640 KKKLEENGSLN
+640 KQKLAESGTLN

-667 QFTGMQCEEKELKN
+667 QYNGMKCDSEELAK
-681 FGVSLKQRIAEL
+681 FGISLKERLNQL

-701 GEEFNINSTQQLGK
+701 GEEFNINSTKQLGV

-722 LKSKK
+722 LKAKK

-741 DLVDENPIISKV
+741 SLIDDNPIIEKI

-766 VEGLIPY
+766 VDGLIPY

-818 FVPKEGYVY
+818 FKPEKGYVY

-840 AHISGDENMIKAFEH
+840 AHISGDENMIRAFNN
-855 DEDIHREVASKVFN
+855 DEDIHREVASKVFD

-895 SFGLAKQIHT
+895 SFGLAKQIGA

-914 DSYLE
+914 DNYLE
-919 KYSGIRNYMEKSVI
+919 KYSGIKAFMEESV
-933 EAERNGYVE
+933 EMAKQNGYVE

-953 LKSKNYM
+953 LKSSNFM

-993 KENNIDAKVVLQVHD
+993 KAKNIDAKLILQVHD
-1008 ELLIEANKKDAERT
+1008 ELLIEASEKDAEET
-1022 KQILQSCMENAK
+1022 KNILKNCMENAM
-1034 KLKVPLKVEISE
+1034 KLKVPLKVELSE
-1046 AENWFDLK
+1046 AKDWYEVK

>member
-13 MNRAFYGVSLGMQNK
+13 MNRAFYGVSLNMQNK

-59 DSKTGADSRK
+59 DSKTGADTRK

-97 DDMGVAHIE
+97 DDMGISHLE
-106 LADFEGDDIIGTAA
+106 LHDFEGDDIIGTTA
-120 KKFASDDV
+120 KKFASDNV

-160 TEIYDEKKLKEEYG
+160 TEIYDEKKLKDEYG
-174 LTPSGMIE
+174 LTPNGMIE

-188 DSSDEIPGAPGVGPK
+188 DSSDEIPGAPGIGPK

-208 LQKYG
+208 LQTYG
-213 TINKIYKALEEENK
+213 TINKIYKALEEES
-227 KETGSKENEEEQDNK
+227 EESK
-242 VAEENGDENSKN
+242 S
-254 KKKKTE
+254 T
-260 KAEKSSDFK
+260 FK

-276 LENKDMVELSK
+276 LENKELVELSK
-287 KLGTIQLNANI
+287 KLGTIQLNANV
-298 TDNIEDFAFKNW
+298 TDNIEDLAFKNW

-316 EDFKYYGFNRFIERF
+316 EAFKYYGFNRFIDRF
-331 HLDESGIDEAQK
+331 HLDENGIDEAQK
-343 EEDTKNEELIA
+343 AEDSKNEELIS

-362 IVDNL
+362 IIENL
-367 DSLNYYGKAK
+367 DFIINDLKNKSKAENSLD
-377 EKQNVNEIKNLPQEE
+377 IKE
-392 NKKVEVKEENN
+392 NKKNENEKER
-403 GEINKKE
+403 
-410 NGKEN
+410 N
-415 STKKVFFYI
+415 SKRIFFYI
-424 KKENSTDESKIIKK
+424 KKEDSNDGNKIIKK
-438 NILGICFYNEED
+438 NIVGICFYNETD
-450 GKTYYLK
+450 KKTYYIK
-457 NDTSTKSSVQK
+457 NGNTSKDNTEESK
-468 SENNVQLGIEN
+468 NNVQLGTNVNNKNKQED
-479 LLNIENNNSQEE
+479 NI
-491 SIQLGIENLLNE
+491 
-503 DDKNNGKEKNTQ
+503 Q
-515 IGIESL
+515 IGIDSL
-521 LNGNENNSAEP
+521 LNGYEGNDNSAEQEENSNLLS
-532 KEDNG
+532 KNEEQST
-537 KIEEASKYKEKNRFF
+537 IENSKFF

-567 GYDVTED
+567 GYDLTED

-580 NGIKTEN
+580 KGIKPEN

-614 YIDVTLPSDLNE
+614 YIDVTLPNELNE

-667 QFTGMQCEEKELKN
+667 QFTGMKCEEAELKK
-681 FGVSLKQRIAEL
+681 FGDSLKQRLSEL
-693 TNEIYEIA
+693 TSEIYEIA

-722 LKSKK
+722 LKAKK
-727 KTKSGYSTSEEVLN
+727 KTKNGYSTSEEVLN
-741 DLVDENPIISKV
+741 DLIDENPIISKI

-818 FVPKEGYVY
+818 FVPKDGYVY

-840 AHISGDENMIKAFEH
+840 AHISGDENMIKAFQN

-869 VPFEEV
+869 VPFDEV

-895 SFGLAKQIHT
+895 SFGLAKQIHI

-1034 KLKVPLKVEISE
+1034 ELKVPLKVELSE

>member
-13 MNRAFYGVSLGMQNK
+13 MNRGFYGINIGMKNN
-28 DGKPTNALYG
+28 DGKSTNALYG
-38 FLSILFKNIE
+38 FLSILFKNCE
-48 EIKPDYVMVAF
+48 DIKPDYLMVAF
-59 DSKTGADSRK
+59 DSKTGSNTRK
-69 QMYDGY
+69 EMYDGY

-97 DDMGVAHIE
+97 DDMGVTHIE
-106 LADFEGDDIIGTAA
+106 LPDFEGDDIIGTTA

-147 KMLIPRTKMGKTE
+147 KILIPRTKMGKTE
-160 TEIYDEKKLKEEYG
+160 TDIYDEKKLKEEYG

-203 TATTL
+203 TATKL
-208 LQKYG
+208 LQKFG
-213 TINKIYKALEEENK
+213 TIKKIYKAIDLPEN
-227 KETGSKENEEEQDNK
+227 
-242 VAEENGDENSKN
+242 A
-254 KKKKTE
+254 
-260 KAEKSSDFK
+260 ADFK

-276 LENKDMVELSK
+276 LENKELVELSK
-287 KLGTIQLNANI
+287 KLGTIRLDANV
-298 TDNIEDFAFKNW
+298 TDNIEEFSFKNW

-331 HLDESGIDEAQK
+331 HLDENGINEAEQEEK
-343 EEDTKNEELIA
+343 EKNVEIIA
-354 IENAKNYE
+354 IE
-362 IVDNL
+362 
-367 DSLNYYGKAK
+367 KAK
-377 EKQNVNEIKNLPQEE
+377 DFKNVNDLDCLFCER
-392 NKKVEVKEENN
+392 
-403 GEINKKE
+403 
-410 NGKEN
+410 
-415 STKKVFFYI
+415 VFFYVN
-424 KKENSTDESKIIKK
+424 KEDLNDENKIIKK
-438 NILGICFYNEED
+438 KILGICFYNEID
-450 GKTYYLK
+450 KNTYYIK
-457 NDTSTKSSVQK
+457 NDG
-468 SENNVQLGIEN
+468 EN
-479 LLNIENNNSQEE
+479 
-491 SIQLGIENLLNE
+491 
-503 DDKNNGKEKNTQ
+503 
-515 IGIESL
+515 
-521 LNGNENNSAEP
+521 
-532 KEDNG
+532 
-537 KIEEASKYKEKNRFF
+537 FF
-552 EIIKPIFEDKSIEKI
+552 EIIKPIFENKDIEKI

-574 YVLLRE
+574 YVLLKE

-587 IAYDVEVAGYDI
+587 IAYDVEVAAYDI
-599 DAINVRHKIEETAEQ
+599 DAINVRHKLEETAEQ
-614 YIDVTLPSDLNE
+614 YLKLTLPELNE
-626 GAYAYLIYKLYNIT
+626 GAFAYLIYRLYNIT
-640 KKKLEENGSLN
+640 KQKLEESGTLK

-667 QFTGMQCEEKELKN
+667 QYNGMKCDSEELAK
-681 FGVSLKQRIAEL
+681 FGISLKERLNQL

-701 GEEFNINSTQQLGK
+701 GEEFNINSTKQLGV

-722 LKSKK
+722 LKAKK

-741 DLVDENPIISKV
+741 SLIDDNPIIEKI

-766 VEGLIPY
+766 VDGLIPY

-818 FVPKEGYVY
+818 FKPEKGYVY

-840 AHISGDENMIKAFEH
+840 AHISGDENMIRAFNN
-855 DEDIHREVASKVFN
+855 DEDIHREVASKVFD

-895 SFGLAKQIHT
+895 SFGLAKQIGA

-914 DSYLE
+914 DNYLE
-919 KYSGIRNYMEKSVI
+919 KYSGIKAFMEESV
-933 EAERNGYVE
+933 EMAKQNGYVE

-953 LKSKNYM
+953 LKSSNFM

-993 KENNIDAKVVLQVHD
+993 KEKDIDAKLILQVHD
-1008 ELLIEANKKDAERT
+1008 ELLIEASEKDAEET
-1022 KQILQSCMENAK
+1022 KNILKNCMENAM
-1034 KLKVPLKVEISE
+1034 KLKVPLKVELSE
-1046 AENWFDLK
+1046 AQDWYEVK

>member
-13 MNRAFYGVSLGMQNK
+13 MNRGFYGINIGMKNNE
-28 DGKPTNALYG
+28 GKSTNALYG
-38 FLSILFKNIE
+38 FLSILFKNCE
-48 EIKPDYVMVAF
+48 DIKPDYLMVAF
-59 DSKTGADSRK
+59 DSKTGANTRK
-69 QMYDGY
+69 EMYDGY

-97 DDMGVAHIE
+97 DDMGVTHVE
-106 LADFEGDDIIGTAA
+106 LPDFEGDDIIGTTA

-147 KMLIPRTKMGKTE
+147 KILIPRTKMGKTE
-160 TEIYDEKKLKEEYG
+160 TDIYDEKKLKEEYG

-203 TATTL
+203 TATKL
-208 LQKYG
+208 LQKFG
-213 TINKIYKALEEENK
+213 TINKIYKAIDLPEN
-227 KETGSKENEEEQDNK
+227 
-242 VAEENGDENSKN
+242 A
-254 KKKKTE
+254 
-260 KAEKSSDFK
+260 ADFK

-276 LENKDMVELSK
+276 LENKELVELSK
-287 KLGTIQLNANI
+287 KLGTIRLDANV
-298 TDNIEDFAFKNW
+298 TDNIEEFSFKNW

-316 EDFKYYGFNRFIERF
+316 ADFKYYGFNRFIERF
-331 HLDESGIDEAQK
+331 HLDENGINEAEQEEK
-343 EEDTKNEELIA
+343 EKNVEIIA
-354 IENAKNYE
+354 IERAKDFKTVKDLNCLIYE
-362 IVDNL
+362 R
-367 DSLNYYGKAK
+367 
-377 EKQNVNEIKNLPQEE
+377 
-392 NKKVEVKEENN
+392 
-403 GEINKKE
+403 
-410 NGKEN
+410 
-415 STKKVFFYI
+415 VFFYVN
-424 KKENSTDESKIIKK
+424 KEDLDDENKIIKK
-438 NILGICFYNEED
+438 KILGICFYNEID
-450 GKTYYLK
+450 KNTYYIK
-457 NDTSTKSSVQK
+457 NDG
-468 SENNVQLGIEN
+468 EN
-479 LLNIENNNSQEE
+479 
-491 SIQLGIENLLNE
+491 
-503 DDKNNGKEKNTQ
+503 
-515 IGIESL
+515 
-521 LNGNENNSAEP
+521 
-532 KEDNG
+532 
-537 KIEEASKYKEKNRFF
+537 FF
-552 EIIKPIFEDKSIEKI
+552 EIIKPIFENKDIEKI

-574 YVLLRE
+574 YVLLKE

-587 IAYDVEVAGYDI
+587 IAYDVEVAAYDI
-599 DAINVRHKIEETAEQ
+599 DAINVRHKLEETAEQ
-614 YIDVTLPSDLNE
+614 YLKLTLPELNE
-626 GAYAYLIYKLYNIT
+626 GAFAYLIYRLYNIT
-640 KKKLEENGSLN
+640 KQKLAESGTLN

-667 QFTGMQCEEKELKN
+667 QYNGMKCDSEELAK
-681 FGVSLKQRIAEL
+681 FGISLKERLNQL

-701 GEEFNINSTQQLGK
+701 GEEFNINSTKQLGV

-722 LKSKK
+722 LKAKK

-741 DLVDENPIISKV
+741 SLIDDNPIIEKI

-766 VEGLIPY
+766 VDGLIPY

-818 FVPKEGYVY
+818 FKPEKGYVY

-840 AHISGDENMIKAFEH
+840 AHISGDENMIRAFNN
-855 DEDIHREVASKVFN
+855 DEDIHREVASKVFD

-895 SFGLAKQIHT
+895 SFGLAKQIGA

-914 DSYLE
+914 DNYLE
-919 KYSGIRNYMEKSVI
+919 KYSGIKAFMEESV
-933 EAERNGYVE
+933 EMAKQNGYVE

-953 LKSKNYM
+953 LKSSNFM

-993 KENNIDAKVVLQVHD
+993 KAKNIDAKLILQVHD
-1008 ELLIEANKKDAERT
+1008 ELLIEASEKDAEET
-1022 KQILQSCMENAK
+1022 KNILKNCMENAM
-1034 KLKVPLKVEISE
+1034 KLKVPLKVELSE
-1046 AENWFDLK
+1046 AQDWYEVK

>member
-13 MNRAFYGVSLGMQNK
+13 MNRGFYGINIGMKNNE
-28 DGKPTNALYG
+28 GKSTNALYG
-38 FLSILFKNIE
+38 FLSILFKNCE
-48 EIKPDYVMVAF
+48 DIKPDYLMVAF
-59 DSKTGADSRK
+59 DSKTGANTRK
-69 QMYDGY
+69 EMYDGY

-97 DDMGVAHIE
+97 DDMGVTHIE
-106 LADFEGDDIIGTAA
+106 LPDFEGDDIIGTTA

-147 KMLIPRTKMGKTE
+147 KILIPRTKMGKTE
-160 TEIYDEKKLKEEYG
+160 TDIYDEKKLKEEYG

-203 TATTL
+203 TATKL
-208 LQKYG
+208 LQKFG
-213 TINKIYKALEEENK
+213 TINKIYKAIDLPEN
-227 KETGSKENEEEQDNK
+227 
-242 VAEENGDENSKN
+242 A
-254 KKKKTE
+254 
-260 KAEKSSDFK
+260 ADFK

-276 LENKDMVELSK
+276 LENKELVELSK
-287 KLGTIQLNANI
+287 KLGTIRLDANV
-298 TDNIEDFAFKNW
+298 TDNIEEFTFKNW

-316 EDFKYYGFNRFIERF
+316 ADFKYYGFNRFIERF
-331 HLDESGIDEAQK
+331 HLDENGINEAEQEEK
-343 EEDTKNEELIA
+343 EKNVEIIA
-354 IENAKNYE
+354 IE
-362 IVDNL
+362 
-367 DSLNYYGKAK
+367 KAK
-377 EKQNVNEIKNLPQEE
+377 DFKT
-392 NKKVEVKEENN
+392 VKDLNCLIYER
-403 GEINKKE
+403 
-410 NGKEN
+410 
-415 STKKVFFYI
+415 VFFYVN
-424 KKENSTDESKIIKK
+424 KEDLDDENKIIKK
-438 NILGICFYNEED
+438 KILGICFYNEID
-450 GKTYYLK
+450 KNTYYLK
-457 NDTSTKSSVQK
+457 ND
-468 SENNVQLGIEN
+468 GA
-479 LLNIENNNSQEE
+479 
-491 SIQLGIENLLNE
+491 
-503 DDKNNGKEKNTQ
+503 D
-515 IGIESL
+515 
-521 LNGNENNSAEP
+521 
-532 KEDNG
+532 
-537 KIEEASKYKEKNRFF
+537 FF
-552 EIIKPIFEDKSIEKI
+552 EIIKPIFENKDIEKI

-574 YVLLRE
+574 YVLLKE

-587 IAYDVEVAGYDI
+587 IAYDVEVAAYDI
-599 DAINVRHKIEETAEQ
+599 DAINVRHKLEETAEQ
-614 YIDVTLPSDLNE
+614 YLKLTLPELNE
-626 GAYAYLIYKLYNIT
+626 GAFAYLIYRLYNIT
-640 KKKLEENGSLN
+640 KQKLAESGTLN

-667 QFTGMQCEEKELKN
+667 QYNGMKCDSEELAK
-681 FGVSLKQRIAEL
+681 FGISLKERLNQL

-701 GEEFNINSTQQLGK
+701 GEEFNINSTKQLGV

-722 LKSKK
+722 LKAKK

-741 DLVDENPIISKV
+741 SLIDDNPIIEKI

-766 VEGLIPY
+766 VDGLIPY
-773 INKKTGRIHSYFH
+773 INKRTGRIHSYFH

-818 FVPKEGYVY
+818 FKPEKGYVY

-840 AHISGDENMIKAFEH
+840 AHISGDENMIRAFNN
-855 DEDIHREVASKVFN
+855 DEDIHREVASKVFD

-895 SFGLAKQIHT
+895 SFGLAKQIGA

-914 DSYLE
+914 DNYLE
-919 KYSGIRNYMEKSVI
+919 KYSGIKAFMEESV
-933 EAERNGYVE
+933 EMAKQNGYVE

-953 LKSKNYM
+953 LKSSNFM

-993 KENNIDAKVVLQVHD
+993 KAKNIDAKLILQVHD
-1008 ELLIEANKKDAERT
+1008 ELLIEASEKDAEET
-1022 KQILQSCMENAK
+1022 KNILKNCMENAM
-1034 KLKVPLKVEISE
+1034 KLKVPLKVELSE
-1046 AENWFDLK
+1046 AQDWYEVK

>member
-13 MNRAFYGVSLGMQNK
+13 MNRGFYGINIGMKNN
-28 DGKPTNALYG
+28 DGKSTNALYG
-38 FLSILFKNIE
+38 FLSILFKNCE
-48 EIKPDYVMVAF
+48 DIKPDYLMVAF
-59 DSKTGADSRK
+59 DSKTGANTRK
-69 QMYDGY
+69 EMYDGY

-97 DDMGVAHIE
+97 DDMGVTHIE
-106 LADFEGDDIIGTAA
+106 LPDFEGDDIIGTTA

-147 KMLIPRTKMGKTE
+147 KILIPRTKMGKTE
-160 TEIYDEKKLKEEYG
+160 TDIYDEKKLKEEYG

-203 TATTL
+203 TATKL
-208 LQKYG
+208 LQKFG
-213 TINKIYKALEEENK
+213 TINKIYKAIDLPEN
-227 KETGSKENEEEQDNK
+227 
-242 VAEENGDENSKN
+242 A
-254 KKKKTE
+254 
-260 KAEKSSDFK
+260 ADFK

-276 LENKDMVELSK
+276 LENKELVELSK
-287 KLGTIQLNANI
+287 KLGTIRLDANV
-298 TDNIEDFAFKNW
+298 TDNIEEFTFKNW

-316 EDFKYYGFNRFIERF
+316 ADFKYYGFNRFIERF
-331 HLDESGIDEAQK
+331 HLDENGINEAEQEEK
-343 EEDTKNEELIA
+343 EKNVEIIA
-354 IENAKNYE
+354 IE
-362 IVDNL
+362 
-367 DSLNYYGKAK
+367 KAK
-377 EKQNVNEIKNLPQEE
+377 DFKT
-392 NKKVEVKEENN
+392 VKDLNCLIYER
-403 GEINKKE
+403 
-410 NGKEN
+410 
-415 STKKVFFYI
+415 VFFYVN
-424 KKENSTDESKIIKK
+424 KEDLNDENKIIKK
-438 NILGICFYNEED
+438 KILGICFYNEID
-450 GKTYYLK
+450 KNTYYLK
-457 NDTSTKSSVQK
+457 ND
-468 SENNVQLGIEN
+468 G
-479 LLNIENNNSQEE
+479 
-491 SIQLGIENLLNE
+491 E
-503 DDKNNGKEKNTQ
+503 D
-515 IGIESL
+515 
-521 LNGNENNSAEP
+521 
-532 KEDNG
+532 
-537 KIEEASKYKEKNRFF
+537 FF
-552 EIIKPIFEDKSIEKI
+552 EIIKPIFENKDIEKI

-574 YVLLRE
+574 YVLLKE

-587 IAYDVEVAGYDI
+587 IAYDVEVAAYDI
-599 DAINVRHKIEETAEQ
+599 DAINVRHKLEETAEQ
-614 YIDVTLPSDLNE
+614 YLKLTLPELNE
-626 GAYAYLIYKLYNIT
+626 GAFAYLIYRLYNIT
-640 KKKLEENGSLN
+640 KQKLAESGTLN

-667 QFTGMQCEEKELKN
+667 QYNGMKCDSEELAK
-681 FGVSLKQRIAEL
+681 FGISLKERLNQL

-701 GEEFNINSTQQLGK
+701 GEEFNINSTKQLGV

-722 LKSKK
+722 LKAKK

-741 DLVDENPIISKV
+741 SLIDDNPIIEKI

-766 VEGLIPY
+766 VDGLIPY

-818 FVPKEGYVY
+818 FKPEKGYVY

-840 AHISGDENMIKAFEH
+840 AHISGDENMIRAFNN
-855 DEDIHREVASKVFN
+855 DEDIHREVASKVFD

-895 SFGLAKQIHT
+895 SFGLAKQIGA

-914 DSYLE
+914 DNYLE
-919 KYSGIRNYMEKSVI
+919 KYSGIKAFMEESV
-933 EAERNGYVE
+933 EMAKQNGYVE

-953 LKSKNYM
+953 LKSSNFM

-993 KENNIDAKVVLQVHD
+993 KAKNIDAKLILQVHD
-1008 ELLIEANKKDAERT
+1008 ELLIEASEKDAEET
-1022 KQILQSCMENAK
+1022 KNILKNCMENAM
-1034 KLKVPLKVEISE
+1034 KLKVPLKVELSE
-1046 AENWFDLK
+1046 AQDWYEVK

>member
-13 MNRAFYGVSLGMQNK
+13 MNRGFYGINIGMKNN
-28 DGKPTNALYG
+28 DGKSTNALYG
-38 FLSILFKNIE
+38 FLSILFKNCE
-48 EIKPDYVMVAF
+48 DIKPDYLMVAF
-59 DSKTGADSRK
+59 DSKTGANTRK
-69 QMYDGY
+69 EMYDGY

-97 DDMGVAHIE
+97 DDMGVTHIE
-106 LADFEGDDIIGTAA
+106 LPDFEGDDIIGTTA

-147 KMLIPRTKMGKTE
+147 KILIPRTKMGKTE
-160 TEIYDEKKLKEEYG
+160 TDIYDEKKLKEEYG

-203 TATTL
+203 TATKL
-208 LQKYG
+208 LQKFG
-213 TINKIYKALEEENK
+213 TINKIYKAIDLPEN
-227 KETGSKENEEEQDNK
+227 
-242 VAEENGDENSKN
+242 A
-254 KKKKTE
+254 
-260 KAEKSSDFK
+260 ADFK

-276 LENKDMVELSK
+276 LENKELVELSK
-287 KLGTIQLNANI
+287 KLGTIRLDANV
-298 TDNIEDFAFKNW
+298 TDNIEEFTFKNW

-316 EDFKYYGFNRFIERF
+316 ADFKYYGFNRFIERF
-331 HLDESGIDEAQK
+331 HLDENGINEAEQEEK
-343 EEDTKNEELIA
+343 EKNVEIIA
-354 IENAKNYE
+354 IE
-362 IVDNL
+362 
-367 DSLNYYGKAK
+367 KAK
-377 EKQNVNEIKNLPQEE
+377 DFKT
-392 NKKVEVKEENN
+392 VKDLNCLIYER
-403 GEINKKE
+403 
-410 NGKEN
+410 
-415 STKKVFFYI
+415 VFFYVN
-424 KKENSTDESKIIKK
+424 KEDLDDENKIIKK
-438 NILGICFYNEED
+438 KILGICFYNEID
-450 GKTYYLK
+450 KNTYYLK
-457 NDTSTKSSVQK
+457 ND
-468 SENNVQLGIEN
+468 GA
-479 LLNIENNNSQEE
+479 
-491 SIQLGIENLLNE
+491 
-503 DDKNNGKEKNTQ
+503 D
-515 IGIESL
+515 
-521 LNGNENNSAEP
+521 
-532 KEDNG
+532 
-537 KIEEASKYKEKNRFF
+537 FF
-552 EIIKPIFEDKSIEKI
+552 EIIKPIFENKDIEKI

-574 YVLLRE
+574 YVLLKE

-587 IAYDVEVAGYDI
+587 IAYDVEVAAYDI
-599 DAINVRHKIEETAEQ
+599 DAINVRHKLEETAEQ
-614 YIDVTLPSDLNE
+614 YLKLTLPELNE
-626 GAYAYLIYKLYNIT
+626 GAFAYLIYRLYNIT
-640 KKKLEENGSLN
+640 KQKLEESGTLK

-667 QFTGMQCEEKELKN
+667 QYNGMKCDSEELAK
-681 FGVSLKQRIAEL
+681 FGISLKERLNQL

-701 GEEFNINSTQQLGK
+701 GEEFNINSTKQLGV

-722 LKSKK
+722 LKAKK

-741 DLVDENPIISKV
+741 SLIDDNPIIEKI

-766 VEGLIPY
+766 VDGLIPY
-773 INKKTGRIHSYFH
+773 INKRTGRIHSYFH

-818 FVPKEGYVY
+818 FKPEKGYVY

-840 AHISGDENMIKAFEH
+840 AHISGDENMIRAFNN
-855 DEDIHREVASKVFN
+855 DEDIHREVASKVFD

-895 SFGLAKQIHT
+895 SFGLAKQIGA

-914 DSYLE
+914 DNYLE
-919 KYSGIRNYMEKSVI
+919 KYSGIKAFMEESV
-933 EAERNGYVE
+933 EMAKQNGYVE

-953 LKSKNYM
+953 LKSSNFM

-993 KENNIDAKVVLQVHD
+993 KAKNIDAKLILQVHD
-1008 ELLIEANKKDAERT
+1008 ELLIEASEKDAEET
-1022 KQILQSCMENAK
+1022 KNILKNCMENAM
-1034 KLKVPLKVEISE
+1034 KLKVPLKVELSE
-1046 AENWFDLK
+1046 AQDWYEVK

>member
-13 MNRAFYGVSLGMQNK
+13 MNRGFYGINIGMKNNE
-28 DGKPTNALYG
+28 GKSTNALYG
-38 FLSILFKNIE
+38 FLSILFKNCE
-48 EIKPDYVMVAF
+48 DIKPDYLMVAF
-59 DSKTGADSRK
+59 DSKTGANTRK
-69 QMYDGY
+69 EMYDGY

-97 DDMGVAHIE
+97 DDMGVTHIE
-106 LADFEGDDIIGTAA
+106 LPDFEGDDIIGTTA

-147 KMLIPRTKMGKTE
+147 KILIPRTKMGKTE
-160 TEIYDEKKLKEEYG
+160 TDIYDEKKLKEEYG

-203 TATTL
+203 TATKL
-208 LQKYG
+208 LQKFG
-213 TINKIYKALEEENK
+213 TINKIYKAIDLPEN
-227 KETGSKENEEEQDNK
+227 
-242 VAEENGDENSKN
+242 A
-254 KKKKTE
+254 
-260 KAEKSSDFK
+260 ADFK

-276 LENKDMVELSK
+276 LENKELVELSK
-287 KLGTIQLNANI
+287 KLGTIRLDANV
-298 TDNIEDFAFKNW
+298 TDNIEEFTFKNW

-316 EDFKYYGFNRFIERF
+316 ADFKYYGFNRFIERF
-331 HLDESGIDEAQK
+331 HLDENGINEAEQEEK
-343 EEDTKNEELIA
+343 EKNVEIIA
-354 IENAKNYE
+354 IE
-362 IVDNL
+362 
-367 DSLNYYGKAK
+367 KAK
-377 EKQNVNEIKNLPQEE
+377 DFKT
-392 NKKVEVKEENN
+392 VKDLNCLIYER
-403 GEINKKE
+403 
-410 NGKEN
+410 
-415 STKKVFFYI
+415 VFFYVN
-424 KKENSTDESKIIKK
+424 KEDLDDENKIIKK
-438 NILGICFYNEED
+438 KILGICFYNEID
-450 GKTYYLK
+450 KNTYYLK
-457 NDTSTKSSVQK
+457 NDG
-468 SENNVQLGIEN
+468 EN
-479 LLNIENNNSQEE
+479 
-491 SIQLGIENLLNE
+491 
-503 DDKNNGKEKNTQ
+503 
-515 IGIESL
+515 
-521 LNGNENNSAEP
+521 
-532 KEDNG
+532 
-537 KIEEASKYKEKNRFF
+537 FF
-552 EIIKPIFEDKSIEKI
+552 EIIKPIFENKDIEKI

-574 YVLLRE
+574 YVLLKE

-587 IAYDVEVAGYDI
+587 IAYDVEVAAYDI
-599 DAINVRHKIEETAEQ
+599 DAINVRHKLEETAEQ
-614 YIDVTLPSDLNE
+614 YLKLTLPELNE
-626 GAYAYLIYKLYNIT
+626 GAFAYLIYRLYNIT
-640 KKKLEENGSLN
+640 KQKLEESGTLK

-667 QFTGMQCEEKELKN
+667 QYNGMKCDSEELAK
-681 FGVSLKQRIAEL
+681 FGISLKERLNQL

-701 GEEFNINSTQQLGK
+701 GEEFNINSTKQLGV

-722 LKSKK
+722 LKAKK

-741 DLVDENPIISKV
+741 SLIDDNPIIEKI

-766 VEGLIPY
+766 VDGLIPY

-818 FVPKEGYVY
+818 FKPEKGYVY

-840 AHISGDENMIKAFEH
+840 AHISGDENMIRAFNN
-855 DEDIHREVASKVFN
+855 DEDIHREVASKVFD

-895 SFGLAKQIHT
+895 SFGLAKQIGA

-914 DSYLE
+914 DNYLE
-919 KYSGIRNYMEKSVI
+919 KYSGIKAFMEESV
-933 EAERNGYVE
+933 EMAKQNGYVE

-953 LKSKNYM
+953 LKSSNFM

-993 KENNIDAKVVLQVHD
+993 KAKNIDAKLILQVHD
-1008 ELLIEANKKDAERT
+1008 ELLIEASEKDAEET
-1022 KQILQSCMENAK
+1022 KNILKNCMENAM
-1034 KLKVPLKVEISE
+1034 KLKVPLKVELSE
-1046 AENWFDLK
+1046 AQDWYEVK

>member
-13 MNRAFYGVSLGMQNK
+13 MNRGFYGINIGMKNN
-28 DGKPTNALYG
+28 DGKSTNALYG
-38 FLSILFKNIE
+38 FLSILFKNCE
-48 EIKPDYVMVAF
+48 DIKPDYLMVAF
-59 DSKTGADSRK
+59 DSKTGANTRK
-69 QMYDGY
+69 EMYDGY

-97 DDMGVAHIE
+97 DDMGVTHVE
-106 LADFEGDDIIGTAA
+106 LPDFEGDDIIGTTA

-147 KMLIPRTKMGKTE
+147 KILIPRTKMGKTE
-160 TEIYDEKKLKEEYG
+160 TDIYDEKKLKEEYG

-203 TATTL
+203 TATKL
-208 LQKYG
+208 LQKFG
-213 TINKIYKALEEENK
+213 TINKIYKAIDLPEN
-227 KETGSKENEEEQDNK
+227 
-242 VAEENGDENSKN
+242 A
-254 KKKKTE
+254 
-260 KAEKSSDFK
+260 ADFK

-276 LENKDMVELSK
+276 LENKELVELSK
-287 KLGTIQLNANI
+287 KLGTIRLDANV
-298 TDNIEDFAFKNW
+298 TDNIEEFTFKNW

-316 EDFKYYGFNRFIERF
+316 ADFKYYGFNRFIERF
-331 HLDESGIDEAQK
+331 HLDENGINEAEQEEK
-343 EEDTKNEELIA
+343 EKNVEIIA
-354 IENAKNYE
+354 IE
-362 IVDNL
+362 
-367 DSLNYYGKAK
+367 KAK
-377 EKQNVNEIKNLPQEE
+377 DFKTVIDLNFLICER
-392 NKKVEVKEENN
+392 
-403 GEINKKE
+403 
-410 NGKEN
+410 
-415 STKKVFFYI
+415 VFFYVN
-424 KKENSTDESKIIKK
+424 KEDLDDENKIIKK
-438 NILGICFYNEED
+438 KILGICFYNEID
-450 GKTYYLK
+450 KNTYYLK
-457 NDTSTKSSVQK
+457 NDG
-468 SENNVQLGIEN
+468 EN
-479 LLNIENNNSQEE
+479 
-491 SIQLGIENLLNE
+491 
-503 DDKNNGKEKNTQ
+503 
-515 IGIESL
+515 
-521 LNGNENNSAEP
+521 
-532 KEDNG
+532 
-537 KIEEASKYKEKNRFF
+537 FF
-552 EIIKPIFEDKSIEKI
+552 EIIKPIFENKDIEKI

-574 YVLLRE
+574 YVLLKE

-587 IAYDVEVAGYDI
+587 IAYDVEVAAYDI
-599 DAINVRHKIEETAEQ
+599 DALNVRHKLEETAEQ
-614 YIDVTLPSDLNE
+614 YLKLTLPELNE
-626 GAYAYLIYKLYNIT
+626 GAFAYLIYRLYNIT
-640 KKKLEENGSLN
+640 KQKLEESGTLK

-667 QFTGMQCEEKELKN
+667 QYNGMKCDSEELAK
-681 FGVSLKQRIAEL
+681 FGISLKERLNQL

-701 GEEFNINSTQQLGK
+701 GEEFNINSTKQLGV

-722 LKSKK
+722 LKAKK

-741 DLVDENPIISKV
+741 SLIDDNPIIEKI

-766 VEGLIPY
+766 VDGLIPY

-818 FVPKEGYVY
+818 FKPEKGYVY

-840 AHISGDENMIKAFEH
+840 AHISGDENMIRAFNN
-855 DEDIHREVASKVFN
+855 DEDIHREVASKVFD

-895 SFGLAKQIHT
+895 SFGLAKQIGA

-914 DSYLE
+914 DNYLE
-919 KYSGIRNYMEKSVI
+919 KYSGIKAFMEESV
-933 EAERNGYVE
+933 EMAKQNGYVE

-953 LKSKNYM
+953 LKSSNFM

-993 KENNIDAKVVLQVHD
+993 IAKNIDAKLILQVHD
-1008 ELLIEANKKDAERT
+1008 ELLIEASEKDAEET
-1022 KQILQSCMENAK
+1022 KNILKNCMENAM
-1034 KLKVPLKVEISE
+1034 KLKVPLKVELSE
-1046 AENWFDLK
+1046 AKDWYEVK